1 MVHFVGAGPG
11 ACDLI
16 TVRGM
21 NRIKEADV
29 IIYAGSLVNPE
40 LLSYAKADCEI
51 YNSAHMTLDAVVAV
65 MREAEAAG
73 KGTVRLHTG
82 DPSVYGAIREQM
94 DLLDEYGIA
103 YDVCPGV
110 SAVFGAAASLACEYT
125 LPDVTQTL
133 ILTRAEGKTPVPEKE
148 NLRSLAAHRASLV
161 LYLSSGLARK
171 VRQELLLGGYAE
183 DTPVAVVYKAT
194 WPEEKIIRTTLAKLP
209 EDMEAAGIT
218 KTALII
224 VSPALGSIYEKSK
237 LYDAAFATEY
247 RGATEI
253 ILPVGIRRVLLVTC
267 SVRGYATMQKLA
279 KKLEAI
285 PGAEIITKVKCE
297 ALPDV
302 SMRETVKACVDEYF
316 GEVDAIVFVTASGIA
331 VRSVAEHLAHKSEDP
346 AIVCMDECGKHVIS
360 LVSGHAGGAN
370 ALTQMLA
377 DVMWATPVIT
387 TATDVEGRFSV
398 DDYARK
404 HNLVVTDWEKA
415 KAISAEVLAAGA
427 EPVWMDA
434 RKSAGEADR
443 VDARESASEADRVDI
458 RESAGEADR
467 VDERESV
474 GEADRVDE
482 RESAGEADRVDERGS
497 AGEADRVDE
506 RESAGEIGSGS
517 PLETG
522 CEVGVGKGLG
532 YRIGE
537 RIQCTMNIGAY
548 QVIVTPEKTI
558 TDAKT
563 LQLVPRCIVAGVG
576 CKKGTPVDKIEH
588 AVQDAFAK
596 AGLRM
601 EALCAVASID
611 LKKEE
616 AGLQEFCKTRNV
628 PFETYTAEE
637 LQAVPGTFSAS
648 EFVSGVTGVDNVCER
663 SAVKYASEHGVSQDH
678 RLLRER
684 AHEDELLLGK
694 QAKHGELLLRKQA
707 NHGELLLR
715 KQAHEGVTVALSYV
729 CSE

>member
-51 YNSAHMTLDAVVAV
+51 YNSAHMTLEDVVSV

-94 DLLDEYGIA
+94 DLLDECGIA

-171 VRQELLLGGYAE
+171 VRQDLLLGGYAE

-209 EDMEAAGIT
+209 KDMEAAGIS

-224 VSPALGSIYEKSK
+224 VSPALGNDYEKSR

-253 ILPVGIRRVLLVTC
+253 AFPAGIRRVLLITC
-267 SVRGYATMQKLA
+267 SVRGYATMQKIA
-279 KKLEAI
+279 KKLENI
-285 PGAEIITKVKCE
+285 SGAEIITKVKCE
-297 ALPDV
+297 ALPEA
-302 SMRETVKACVDEYF
+302 SMKETVKACVDAYF
-316 GEVDAIVFVTASGIA
+316 EQVDAIVFVTASGIA
-331 VRSVAEHLAHKSEDP
+331 VRSVAEHLTHKSKDP

-370 ALTQMLA
+370 AFTQMLA

-404 HNLVVTDWEKA
+404 HNLVVTDWAKA
-415 KAISAEVLAAGA
+415 KAISAEVLATGA
-427 EPVWMDA
+427 KPVWVDEA
-434 RKSAGEADR
+434 AGSQEEEKNACENEIDVQKLQIGSHQVVITPQDVS
-443 VDARESASEADRVDI
+443 VDA
-458 RESAGEADR
+458 
-467 VDERESV
+467 
-474 GEADRVDE
+474 
-482 RESAGEADRVDERGS
+482 
-497 AGEADRVDE
+497 
-506 RESAGEIGSGS
+506 
-517 PLETG
+517 
-522 CEVGVGKGLG
+522 
-532 YRIGE
+532 
-537 RIQCTMNIGAY
+537 Q
-548 QVIVTPEKTI
+548 
-558 TDAKT
+558 T
-563 LQLVPRCIVAGVG
+563 LQLIPRCIVAGVG
-576 CKKGTPVDKIEH
+576 CKKGTSVDKIEH

-601 EALCAVASID
+601 EALCVVASID
-611 LKKEE
+611 LKKNEV
-616 AGLQEFCKTRNV
+616 GLLEFCETRKV
-628 PFETYTAEE
+628 PFKTYAAEE
-637 LQAVPGTFSAS
+637 LRAVPGIYSAS

-663 SAVKYASEHGVSQDH
+663 SAVKYASEHATNQG
-678 RLLRER
+678 EP
-684 AHEDELLLGK
+684 LLGR

-707 NHGELLLR
+707 HG
-715 KQAHEGVTVALSYV
+715 GVTVALVYV

>member
-51 YNSAHMTLDAVVAV
+51 YNSAHMTLEEVVSV

-94 DLLDEYGIA
+94 DLLDEYGIT

-224 VSPALGSIYEKSK
+224 VSPALGSVYEKSR

-253 ILPVGIRRVLLVTC
+253 AFPAGIRRVLLITC
-267 SVRGYATMQKLA
+267 SVRGYVTMQKLA
-279 KKLEAI
+279 KKLENI
-285 PGAEIITKVKCE
+285 SGAEIITKVKCE
-297 ALPDV
+297 ALPEV
-302 SMRETVKACVDEYF
+302 SMKETVKACVDEYF
-316 GEVDAIVFVTASGIA
+316 EQVDAIVFVTASGIA

-377 DVMWATPVIT
+377 DVMWATSVIT
-387 TATDVEGRFSV
+387 TATDVEGRFSI
-398 DDYARK
+398 DDYARE
-404 HNLVVTDWEKA
+404 HNLVVTDWAKA
-415 KAISAEVLAAGA
+415 KAISAEVLATGA
-427 EPVWMDA
+427 EPVWIEEPA
-434 RKSAGEADR
+434 VTQGEEKRACEICKEQKSTGIDGCKNR
-443 VDARESASEADRVDI
+443 VDVKRLQ
-458 RESAGEADR
+458 
-467 VDERESV
+467 
-474 GEADRVDE
+474 
-482 RESAGEADRVDERGS
+482 
-497 AGEADRVDE
+497 
-506 RESAGEIGSGS
+506 IGSH
-517 PLETG
+517 
-522 CEVGVGKGLG
+522 
-532 YRIGE
+532 
-537 RIQCTMNIGAY
+537 
-548 QVIVTPEKTI
+548 QVIITPKDVPV
-558 TDAKT
+558 DAQT
-563 LQLVPRCIVAGVG
+563 LQLIPRCIVAGVG

-616 AGLQEFCKTRNV
+616 AGLLEFCETRNV
-628 PFETYTAEE
+628 PFETYAAEE
-637 LQAVPGTFSAS
+637 LQAVPGTYSAS

-663 SAVKYASEHGVSQDH
+663 SAVKYASEHGMNQDQ
-678 RLLRER
+678 RLLCMQV
-684 AHEDELLLGK
+684 DGGELLLRKQAQDGELLLRN

-707 NHGELLLR
+707 YG
-715 KQAHEGVTVALSYV
+715 GVTVALSYV

>member
-51 YNSAHMTLDAVVAV
+51 YNSAHMTLEDVVSV

-94 DLLDEYGIA
+94 DLLDECGIA

-171 VRQELLLGGYAE
+171 VRQDLLLGGYAE

-209 EDMEAAGIT
+209 EDMEAAGIS

-224 VSPALGSIYEKSK
+224 VSPALGNDYEKSR

-253 ILPVGIRRVLLVTC
+253 AFPTGIRRVLLITC

-279 KKLEAI
+279 KKLENI
-285 PGAEIITKVKCE
+285 SGAEIITKVKCE
-297 ALPDV
+297 ALPEA
-302 SMRETVKACVDEYF
+302 SMKETVKACVDAYF
-316 GEVDAIVFVTASGIA
+316 EQVDAIVFVTASGIA
-331 VRSVAEHLAHKSEDP
+331 VRSVAEHLTHKSKDP
-346 AIVCMDECGKHVIS
+346 AIVCMDECGKHAIS

-370 ALTQMLA
+370 AFTQMLA

-404 HNLVVTDWEKA
+404 HNLVVTDWAKA
-415 KAISAEVLAAGA
+415 KAISAEVLATGA
-427 EPVWMDA
+427 KPVWVDEA
-434 RKSAGEADR
+434 AGSQEEEKNACEICKVQKSTGIDGCENR
-443 VDARESASEADRVDI
+443 VDGCESRVDGCENEI
-458 RESAGEADR
+458 D
-467 VDERESV
+467 VQKLQ
-474 GEADRVDE
+474 
-482 RESAGEADRVDERGS
+482 
-497 AGEADRVDE
+497 
-506 RESAGEIGSGS
+506 IGSH
-517 PLETG
+517 
-522 CEVGVGKGLG
+522 
-532 YRIGE
+532 
-537 RIQCTMNIGAY
+537 
-548 QVIVTPEKTI
+548 QVVITPQDVSV
-558 TDAKT
+558 DAQT
-563 LQLVPRCIVAGVG
+563 LQLIPRCIVAGVG
-576 CKKGTPVDKIEH
+576 CKKGTSVDKIEH

-611 LKKEE
+611 LKKNEV
-616 AGLQEFCKTRNV
+616 GLLEFCETRKV
-628 PFETYTAEE
+628 PFKTYAAEE
-637 LQAVPGTFSAS
+637 LRAVPGIYSAS

-663 SAVKYASEHGVSQDH
+663 SAVKCASEHATNQG
-678 RLLRER
+678 EP
-684 AHEDELLLGK
+684 LLGR

-707 NHGELLLR
+707 YG
-715 KQAHEGVTVALSYV
+715 GVTVALAYV

>member
-29 IIYAGSLVNPE
+29 IIYAGSLVNPA

-51 YNSAHMTLDAVVAV
+51 YNSAHMTLEDVVSV

-73 KGTVRLHTG
+73 KTTVRLHTG

-148 NLRSLAAHRASLV
+148 NLLSLAAHRASLV

-171 VRQELLLGGYAE
+171 VRQELLIGGYAE

-253 ILPVGIRRVLLVTC
+253 ALPAGIRRVLLITC

-279 KKLEAI
+279 KKLENI
-285 PGAEIITKVKCE
+285 SGAEIIAKVKCE
-297 ALPDV
+297 ALPEV
-302 SMRETVKACVDEYF
+302 SMKETVKACVDEYF
-316 GEVDAIVFVTASGIA
+316 EQVDAIVFVTASGIA
-331 VRSVAEHLAHKSEDP
+331 VRSVAEHLTHKSKDP
-346 AIVCMDECGKHVIS
+346 AIVCMDECSKHVIS

-387 TATDVEGRFSV
+387 TATDVEGQFSI
-398 DDYARK
+398 DDYARE
-404 HNLVVTDWEKA
+404 HNLVVTDWAKA
-415 KAISAEVLAAGA
+415 KAISAEVLATGA
-427 EPVWMDA
+427 KPVWVDEA
-434 RKSAGEADR
+434 EVSQEEEKNACEICKEQKSTGIDVGKIENDGCENEIGVQKLQIGSHQVVITPQDVS
-443 VDARESASEADRVDI
+443 VDA
-458 RESAGEADR
+458 
-467 VDERESV
+467 
-474 GEADRVDE
+474 
-482 RESAGEADRVDERGS
+482 
-497 AGEADRVDE
+497 
-506 RESAGEIGSGS
+506 
-517 PLETG
+517 
-522 CEVGVGKGLG
+522 
-532 YRIGE
+532 
-537 RIQCTMNIGAY
+537 Q
-548 QVIVTPEKTI
+548 
-558 TDAKT
+558 T
-563 LQLVPRCIVAGVG
+563 LQLIPRCIVAGVG
-576 CKKGTPVDKIEH
+576 CKKGIPVDKIEH

-601 EALCAVASID
+601 EALCAVVSID

-616 AGLQEFCKTRNV
+616 AGLLEFCETRNV
-628 PFETYTAEE
+628 PFETYAAEE
-637 LQAVPGTFSAS
+637 LQAVPGTYSAS

-663 SAVKYASEHGVSQDH
+663 SAVKYASEHGMNQG
-678 RLLRER
+678 EQ
-684 AHEDELLLGK
+684 LLGR

-707 NHGELLLR
+707 YG
-715 KQAHEGVTVALSYV
+715 GVTVALAYV

>member
-29 IIYAGSLVNPE
+29 IIYAGSLVNPG

-51 YNSAHMTLDAVVAV
+51 YNSAHMTLEDVVSV

-94 DLLDEYGIA
+94 DLLDECGIA

-171 VRQELLLGGYAE
+171 VRQDLLFGGYAE

-224 VSPALGSIYEKSK
+224 VSPALGSVYEKSR

-253 ILPVGIRRVLLVTC
+253 AFPAGIRRVLLITC

-279 KKLEAI
+279 KKLENI
-285 PGAEIITKVKCE
+285 SGAEIITKVKCE
-297 ALPDV
+297 ALPEV
-302 SMRETVKACVDEYF
+302 SMKETVKACVDAYF
-316 GEVDAIVFVTASGIA
+316 GQVDAIVFVTASGIA
-331 VRSVAEHLAHKSEDP
+331 VRSVAEHLTHKSKDP
-346 AIVCMDECGKHVIS
+346 AIVCMDELGKHVIS

-387 TATDVEGRFSV
+387 TATDVEGRFSI
-398 DDYARK
+398 DDYARE
-404 HNLVVTDWEKA
+404 HNLVVTDWAKA
-415 KAISAEVLAAGA
+415 KAISAEVLTTGA
-427 EPVWMDA
+427 EPVWMDEA
-434 RKSAGEADR
+434 EVLQEEEKYACEIRKEQKSTGIDGCENEIN
-443 VDARESASEADRVDI
+443 VQELQ
-458 RESAGEADR
+458 
-467 VDERESV
+467 
-474 GEADRVDE
+474 
-482 RESAGEADRVDERGS
+482 
-497 AGEADRVDE
+497 
-506 RESAGEIGSGS
+506 IGSH
-517 PLETG
+517 
-522 CEVGVGKGLG
+522 
-532 YRIGE
+532 
-537 RIQCTMNIGAY
+537 
-548 QVIVTPEKTI
+548 QVIITPQ
-558 TDAKT
+558 DGSVDVQT
-563 LQLVPRCIVAGVG
+563 LQLIPRCIVAGVG

-601 EALCAVASID
+601 EALCAVVSID

-616 AGLQEFCKTRNV
+616 AGLLEFCETRNV
-628 PFETYTAEE
+628 PFETYAAEE
-637 LQAVPGTFSAS
+637 LQAVPGTYSAS

-663 SAVKYASEHGVSQDH
+663 SAVKYASEHGMNQG
-678 RLLRER
+678 EQ
-684 AHEDELLLGK
+684 LLGR

-707 NHGELLLR
+707 YG
-715 KQAHEGVTVALSYV
+715 GVTVALAYV

>member
-51 YNSAHMTLDAVVAV
+51 YNSAHMTLEDVVSV

-94 DLLDEYGIA
+94 DLLDECGIA

-171 VRQELLLGGYAE
+171 VRQDLLLGGYAE

-194 WPEEKIIRTTLAKLP
+194 WPEEKIIRTTLDKLP
-209 EDMEAAGIT
+209 EDMEAAGIS

-224 VSPALGSIYEKSK
+224 VSPALGSVYEKSR
-237 LYDAAFATEY
+237 LYDAAFTTEY

-253 ILPVGIRRVLLVTC
+253 AFPAGIRRVLLVTC
-267 SVRGYATMQKLA
+267 SGRGYVTMQKLA
-279 KKLEAI
+279 KKLENI
-285 PGAEIITKVKCE
+285 SGAEIITKVKCE
-297 ALPDV
+297 ALPEV
-302 SMRETVKACVDEYF
+302 SMKETVKACVDAYF
-316 GEVDAIVFVTASGIA
+316 EQVDAIVFVTASGIA
-331 VRSVAEHLAHKSEDP
+331 VRSVAEHLTHKSKDP

-370 ALTQMLA
+370 AFTQMLA

-404 HNLVVTDWEKA
+404 HNLVVTDWAKA
-415 KAISAEVLAAGA
+415 KAISAEVLATGA
-427 EPVWMDA
+427 KPVWVDEA
-434 RKSAGEADR
+434 AGSQEEEKNACEICKVQKSTGIDGCENRVDGCENRIDGCKNR
-443 VDARESASEADRVDI
+443 VDACENGIDVLKLQ
-458 RESAGEADR
+458 
-467 VDERESV
+467 
-474 GEADRVDE
+474 
-482 RESAGEADRVDERGS
+482 
-497 AGEADRVDE
+497 
-506 RESAGEIGSGS
+506 IGSH
-517 PLETG
+517 
-522 CEVGVGKGLG
+522 
-532 YRIGE
+532 
-537 RIQCTMNIGAY
+537 
-548 QVIVTPEKTI
+548 QVVI
-558 TDAKT
+558 TSQDVSVDAQT
-563 LQLVPRCIVAGVG
+563 LQLIPRCIVAGVG
-576 CKKGTPVDKIEH
+576 CKKGTSVDKIEH

-611 LKKEE
+611 LKKNEV
-616 AGLQEFCKTRNV
+616 GLLEFCETRKV
-628 PFETYTAEE
+628 PFKTYAAEE
-637 LQAVPGTFSAS
+637 LRAVPGIYSAS

-663 SAVKYASEHGVSQDH
+663 SAVKYASEHATNQG
-678 RLLRER
+678 EP
-684 AHEDELLLGK
+684 LLGR

-707 NHGELLLR
+707 YG
-715 KQAHEGVTVALSYV
+715 GVTVALVYV

>member
-40 LLSYAKADCEI
+40 LLSYAKADCKI
-51 YNSAHMTLDAVVAV
+51 YNSAHMTLDAVVDV

-171 VRQELLLGGYAE
+171 VRQELLIGGYAE

-253 ILPVGIRRVLLVTC
+253 ALPAGIRRVLLITC

-279 KKLEAI
+279 KKLENI
-285 PGAEIITKVKCE
+285 SGAEIIAKVKCE
-297 ALPDV
+297 ALPEV
-302 SMRETVKACVDEYF
+302 SMKETVKACVDEYF
-316 GEVDAIVFVTASGIA
+316 EQVDAIVFVTASGIA
-331 VRSVAEHLAHKSEDP
+331 VRSVAEHLTHKSKDP
-346 AIVCMDECGKHVIS
+346 AIVCMDECSKHVIS

-387 TATDVEGRFSV
+387 TATDVEGQFSI
-398 DDYARK
+398 DDYARE
-404 HNLVVTDWEKA
+404 HNLVVTDWAKA

-427 EPVWMDA
+427 EPVRVNEA
-434 RKSAGEADR
+434 EVLQEEEKYACGICKEQKSTGIDMGKIENDGCENGIDVQR
-443 VDARESASEADRVDI
+443 LQIGSYQVVITPQDVSVDA
-458 RESAGEADR
+458 
-467 VDERESV
+467 
-474 GEADRVDE
+474 
-482 RESAGEADRVDERGS
+482 
-497 AGEADRVDE
+497 
-506 RESAGEIGSGS
+506 
-517 PLETG
+517 
-522 CEVGVGKGLG
+522 
-532 YRIGE
+532 
-537 RIQCTMNIGAY
+537 Q
-548 QVIVTPEKTI
+548 
-558 TDAKT
+558 T
-563 LQLVPRCIVAGVG
+563 LQLIPRCIVAGVG
-576 CKKGTPVDKIEH
+576 CKKGMPVDKIEH
-588 AVQDAFAK
+588 AAQEAFAK
-596 AGLRM
+596 AGLRI

-616 AGLQEFCKTRNV
+616 VGLQEFCEIRNV
-628 PFETYTAEE
+628 PFETYAAEE
-637 LQAVPGTFSAS
+637 LQAVPGIYSAS

-663 SAVKYASEHGVSQDH
+663 SAVKYASEHGAND
-678 RLLRER
+678 
-684 AHEDELLLGK
+684 
-694 QAKHGELLLRKQA
+694 GELLLRKQA
-707 NHGELLLR
+707 
-715 KQAHEGVTVALSYV
+715 QDGVTVALAYV

>member
-29 IIYAGSLVNPE
+29 IIYAGSLVNPA

-51 YNSAHMTLDAVVAV
+51 YNSAHMTLEDVVSV

-73 KGTVRLHTG
+73 KTTVRLHTG

-94 DLLDEYGIA
+94 DLLDEYGIK

-171 VRQELLLGGYAE
+171 VRQELLIGGYAE

-253 ILPVGIRRVLLVTC
+253 ALPAGIRRVLLITC

-279 KKLEAI
+279 KKLENI
-285 PGAEIITKVKCE
+285 SGAEIIAKVKCE
-297 ALPDV
+297 ALPEV
-302 SMRETVKACVDEYF
+302 SMKETVKACVDEYF
-316 GEVDAIVFVTASGIA
+316 EQVDAIVFVTASGIA
-331 VRSVAEHLAHKSEDP
+331 VRSVAEHLTHKSKDP
-346 AIVCMDECGKHVIS
+346 AIVCMDECSKHVIS

-387 TATDVEGRFSV
+387 TATDVEGQFSI
-398 DDYARK
+398 DDYARE
-404 HNLVVTDWEKA
+404 HNLVVTDWAKA
-415 KAISAEVLAAGA
+415 KAISAEVLATGA
-427 EPVWMDA
+427 KPVWVDEA
-434 RKSAGEADR
+434 EVSQEEEKNACEICKEQKSTGIDVGKIENDGCENEIGVQKLQIGSHQVVITPQDVS
-443 VDARESASEADRVDI
+443 VDA
-458 RESAGEADR
+458 
-467 VDERESV
+467 
-474 GEADRVDE
+474 
-482 RESAGEADRVDERGS
+482 
-497 AGEADRVDE
+497 
-506 RESAGEIGSGS
+506 
-517 PLETG
+517 
-522 CEVGVGKGLG
+522 
-532 YRIGE
+532 
-537 RIQCTMNIGAY
+537 Q
-548 QVIVTPEKTI
+548 
-558 TDAKT
+558 T
-563 LQLVPRCIVAGVG
+563 LQLIPRCIVAGVG
-576 CKKGTPVDKIEH
+576 CKKGIPVDKIEH

-601 EALCAVASID
+601 EALCAVVSID

-616 AGLQEFCKTRNV
+616 AGLLEFCETRNV
-628 PFETYTAEE
+628 PFETYAAEE
-637 LQAVPGTFSAS
+637 LQAVPGTYSAS

-663 SAVKYASEHGVSQDH
+663 SAVKYASEHGAND
-678 RLLRER
+678 
-684 AHEDELLLGK
+684 
-694 QAKHGELLLRKQA
+694 GELLLRKQA
-707 NHGELLLR
+707 
-715 KQAHEGVTVALSYV
+715 QDGVTVALAYV

>member
-40 LLSYAKADCEI
+40 LLSYAKVDCEI
-51 YNSAHMTLDAVVAV
+51 YNSAHMTLDEVVAV

-94 DLLDEYGIA
+94 DLLDGYGIA

-133 ILTRAEGKTPVPEKE
+133 ILTRAEGKTLVPEKE

-209 EDMEAAGIT
+209 EDMESAGIT

-224 VSPALGSIYEKSK
+224 VSPALGSVYEKSR

-253 ILPVGIRRVLLVTC
+253 VFPEGIRRVLLITC
-267 SVRGYATMQKLA
+267 SMRGYVTMQKLA
-279 KKLEAI
+279 KKLENI
-285 PGAEIITKVKCE
+285 SGAEIITKVKCG
-297 ALPDV
+297 ALPEV
-302 SMRETVKACVDEYF
+302 SMRETVKACVDTYF
-316 GEVDAIVFVTASGIA
+316 GQVDAIVFVTASGIA

-387 TATDVEGRFSV
+387 TATDVEGRFSI
-398 DDYARK
+398 DDYARE
-404 HNLVVTDWEKA
+404 HNLVVTDWAKA

-427 EPVWMDA
+427 EPVWIEEPVVAQGEEKGACEIRKELKSTGIDGCENEVDGCENRMDVQ
-434 RKSAGEADR
+434 RLQIGSHQVIITPKDVP
-443 VDARESASEADRVDI
+443 VDA
-458 RESAGEADR
+458 
-467 VDERESV
+467 
-474 GEADRVDE
+474 
-482 RESAGEADRVDERGS
+482 
-497 AGEADRVDE
+497 
-506 RESAGEIGSGS
+506 
-517 PLETG
+517 
-522 CEVGVGKGLG
+522 
-532 YRIGE
+532 
-537 RIQCTMNIGAY
+537 Q
-548 QVIVTPEKTI
+548 
-558 TDAKT
+558 T
-563 LQLVPRCIVAGVG
+563 LQLIPRCIVAGVG
-576 CKKGTPVDKIEH
+576 CKKGTSADKIEH
-588 AVQDAFAK
+588 AVQEAFAK

-616 AGLQEFCKTRNV
+616 AGLLEFCETRNV
-628 PFETYTAEE
+628 PFETYAAEE
-637 LQAVPGTFSAS
+637 LQAVPGTYSAS

-663 SAVKYASEHGVSQDH
+663 SAVKYASEHGMNQDQ
-678 RLLRER
+678 RLLGR
-684 AHEDELLLGK
+684 
-694 QAKHGELLLRKQA
+694 QTKHGELLIRKQA
-707 NHGELLLR
+707 YG
-715 KQAHEGVTVALSYV
+715 GVTVALSYV

>member
-40 LLSYAKADCEI
+40 LLSYAKVDCEI
-51 YNSAHMTLDAVVAV
+51 YNSAHMTLDEVVAV

-94 DLLDEYGIA
+94 DLLDGYGIA

-224 VSPALGSIYEKSK
+224 VSPALGSVYEKSR

-253 ILPVGIRRVLLVTC
+253 AFPAGIRRVLLITC

-279 KKLEAI
+279 KKLENI
-285 PGAEIITKVKCE
+285 SGAEIITKVKCG
-297 ALPDV
+297 ALPEV
-302 SMRETVKACVDEYF
+302 SMRETVKACVDTYF
-316 GEVDAIVFVTASGIA
+316 GQVDAIVFVTASGIA

-360 LVSGHAGGAN
+360 LVSGHVGGAN

-387 TATDVEGRFSV
+387 TATDVEGRFSI

-404 HNLVVTDWEKA
+404 HNLVVTDWAKA

-427 EPVWMDA
+427 EPVWIEEPVVA
-434 RKSAGEADR
+434 QGEEKGAC
-443 VDARESASEADRVDI
+443 
-458 RESAGEADR
+458 
-467 VDERESV
+467 
-474 GEADRVDE
+474 
-482 RESAGEADRVDERGS
+482 
-497 AGEADRVDE
+497 
-506 RESAGEIGSGS
+506 EIGSH
-517 PLETG
+517 
-522 CEVGVGKGLG
+522 
-532 YRIGE
+532 
-537 RIQCTMNIGAY
+537 
-548 QVIVTPEKTI
+548 QVIITPKDVPV
-558 TDAKT
+558 DAQT
-563 LQLVPRCIVAGVG
+563 LQLIPRCIVAGVG
-576 CKKGTPVDKIEH
+576 CKKGTSADKIEH
-588 AVQDAFAK
+588 AVQEAFAK

-616 AGLQEFCKTRNV
+616 AGLLEFCETRNV
-628 PFETYTAEE
+628 PFETYAAEE
-637 LQAVPGTFSAS
+637 LQAVPGTYSAS

-663 SAVKYASEHGVSQDH
+663 SAVKYASEYGV
-678 RLLRER
+678 
-684 AHEDELLLGK
+684 
-694 QAKHGELLLRKQA
+694 KHGELLLRKQA
-707 NHGELLLR
+707 
-715 KQAHEGVTVALSYV
+715 QDGVTVALAYV
-729 CSE
+729 GVVSEK

>member
-40 LLSYAKADCEI
+40 LLSYAKADCKI
-51 YNSAHMTLDAVVAV
+51 YNSAHMTLDAVVDV

-171 VRQELLLGGYAE
+171 V
-183 DTPVAVVYKAT
+183 VYKAT

-253 ILPVGIRRVLLVTC
+253 ALPAGIRRVLLITC

-279 KKLEAI
+279 KKLENI
-285 PGAEIITKVKCE
+285 SGAEIITKVKCE
-297 ALPDV
+297 ALPEV
-302 SMRETVKACVDEYF
+302 SMKETVKACVDEYF
-316 GEVDAIVFVTASGIA
+316 EQVDAIVFVTASGIA
-331 VRSVAEHLAHKSEDP
+331 VRSVAEHLTHKSKDP
-346 AIVCMDECGKHVIS
+346 AIVCMDECSKHVIS

-387 TATDVEGRFSV
+387 TATDVEGQFSI
-398 DDYARK
+398 DDYARE
-404 HNLVVTDWEKA
+404 HNLVVTDWAKA
-415 KAISAEVLAAGA
+415 KAISAEVLATGA
-427 EPVWMDA
+427 KPVW
-434 RKSAGEADR
+434 
-443 VDARESASEADRVDI
+443 
-458 RESAGEADR
+458 
-467 VDERESV
+467 VDEAEVSQEEEKNACGNRIDV
-474 GEADRVDE
+474 R
-482 RESAGEADRVDERGS
+482 RLK
-497 AGEADRVDE
+497 
-506 RESAGEIGSGS
+506 IGS
-517 PLETG
+517 
-522 CEVGVGKGLG
+522 
-532 YRIGE
+532 
-537 RIQCTMNIGAY
+537 Y
-548 QVIVTPEKTI
+548 QVIVTPRDILPDEKM
-558 TDAKT
+558 
-563 LQLVPRCIVAGVG
+563 LQLVPLCIVAGIG
-576 CKKGTPVDKIEH
+576 CKKGTSSDKIEH

-616 AGLQEFCKTRNV
+616 AGLLEFCETRKV
-628 PFETYTAEE
+628 PFEAYTAEE
-637 LQAVPGTFSAS
+637 LQAVSGTFSAS
-648 EFVSGVTGVDNVCER
+648 EFVTGVTGVDNVCER
-663 SAVKYASEHGVSQDH
+663 SAVKYASEHGAND
-678 RLLRER
+678 
-684 AHEDELLLGK
+684 
-694 QAKHGELLLRKQA
+694 GELLLRKQA
-707 NHGELLLR
+707 
-715 KQAHEGVTVALSYV
+715 QDGVTVALAYV
-729 CSE
+729 GVASGK

>member
-21 NRIKEADV
+21 NRIREADV

-40 LLSYAKADCEI
+40 LLSYAKADCKI
-51 YNSAHMTLDAVVAV
+51 YNSAHMTLEDVVSV

-94 DLLDEYGIA
+94 DLLDECGIA

-171 VRQELLLGGYAE
+171 VRQDLLFGGYAE

-224 VSPALGSIYEKSK
+224 VSPALGSVYEKSR

-253 ILPVGIRRVLLVTC
+253 AFPAGIRRVLLITC

-279 KKLEAI
+279 KKLENI
-285 PGAEIITKVKCE
+285 SGAEIITKVKCE
-297 ALPDV
+297 ALPEV
-302 SMRETVKACVDEYF
+302 SMKGTVKACVDAYF
-316 GEVDAIVFVTASGIA
+316 EQVDAIVFVTASGIA

-387 TATDVEGRFSV
+387 TATDVEGRFSI
-398 DDYARK
+398 DEYARE
-404 HNLVVTDWEKA
+404 HNLVVTDWAKA

-427 EPVWMDA
+427 EPVWVDEA
-434 RKSAGEADR
+434 AGSQEEEKNECEIGKEQKSTGIDVGKIENDGCKNEVDGCGNRVGGCENRIDGCGNR
-443 VDARESASEADRVDI
+443 VDGCGNRINVKRLQ
-458 RESAGEADR
+458 
-467 VDERESV
+467 
-474 GEADRVDE
+474 
-482 RESAGEADRVDERGS
+482 
-497 AGEADRVDE
+497 
-506 RESAGEIGSGS
+506 IGSH
-517 PLETG
+517 
-522 CEVGVGKGLG
+522 
-532 YRIGE
+532 
-537 RIQCTMNIGAY
+537 
-548 QVIVTPEKTI
+548 QVIITPQ
-558 TDAKT
+558 DGSVDVQT
-563 LQLVPRCIVAGVG
+563 LQLIPRCIVAGVG

-596 AGLRM
+596 AGLQM
-601 EALCAVASID
+601 EALCAVVSID

-616 AGLQEFCKTRNV
+616 AGLLEFCETRNV
-628 PFETYTAEE
+628 PFETYAAEE
-637 LQAVPGTFSAS
+637 LQAVPGTYSAS

-663 SAVKYASEHGVSQDH
+663 SAVKYASEHGMKQDQPLPG
-678 RLLRER
+678 R
-684 AHEDELLLGK
+684 
-694 QAKHGELLLRKQA
+694 QAKHGELLIRKQAQDGELLLRKQA
-707 NHGELLLR
+707 YG
-715 KQAHEGVTVALSYV
+715 GVTVALAYV

>member
-21 NRIKEADV
+21 NRIREADV

-40 LLSYAKADCEI
+40 LLSYAKVDCEI
-51 YNSAHMTLDAVVAV
+51 YNSAHMTLDEVVAV

-94 DLLDEYGIA
+94 DLLDGYGIA

-224 VSPALGSIYEKSK
+224 VSPALGSVYEKSR

-253 ILPVGIRRVLLVTC
+253 AFPAGIRRVLLITC

-279 KKLEAI
+279 KKLENI
-285 PGAEIITKVKCE
+285 SGAEIIAKVKCE
-297 ALPDV
+297 ALPEV
-302 SMRETVKACVDEYF
+302 SMKETVKACVDEYF
-316 GEVDAIVFVTASGIA
+316 EQVDAIVFVTASGIA
-331 VRSVAEHLAHKSEDP
+331 VRSVAEHLTHKSKDP

-387 TATDVEGRFSV
+387 TATDVEGRFSI
-398 DDYARK
+398 DEYARE
-404 HNLVVTDWEKA
+404 HNLVVTDWAKA

-427 EPVWMDA
+427 EPVWIEEPVVA
-434 RKSAGEADR
+434 QGEEKGACEIRKELKSTGIDGCKNR
-443 VDARESASEADRVDI
+443 VDGCENGIDGSENRVDVK
-458 RESAGEADR
+458 RLQ
-467 VDERESV
+467 
-474 GEADRVDE
+474 
-482 RESAGEADRVDERGS
+482 
-497 AGEADRVDE
+497 
-506 RESAGEIGSGS
+506 IGSH
-517 PLETG
+517 
-522 CEVGVGKGLG
+522 
-532 YRIGE
+532 
-537 RIQCTMNIGAY
+537 
-548 QVIVTPEKTI
+548 QVIITPKDVPV
-558 TDAKT
+558 DAQT
-563 LQLVPRCIVAGVG
+563 LQLIPRCIVAGVG

-588 AVQDAFAK
+588 AVQEAFAK
-596 AGLRM
+596 AGMRM

-616 AGLQEFCKTRNV
+616 AGLLEFCETRNV
-628 PFETYTAEE
+628 PFETYAAEE
-637 LQAVPGTFSAS
+637 LQAVPGTYSAS

-663 SAVKYASEHGVSQDH
+663 SAVKYASEHGAND
-678 RLLRER
+678 
-684 AHEDELLLGK
+684 
-694 QAKHGELLLRKQA
+694 GELLLCKQA
-707 NHGELLLR
+707 
-715 KQAHEGVTVALSYV
+715 QDGVTVALSYG
-729 CSE
+729 CS

>member
-51 YNSAHMTLDAVVAV
+51 YNSAHMTLEDVVSV

-94 DLLDEYGIA
+94 DLLDECGIT

-224 VSPALGSIYEKSK
+224 VSPALGSIYEKSR

-253 ILPVGIRRVLLVTC
+253 VFPAGIRRVLLVTC

-279 KKLEAI
+279 KKLEKI
-285 PGAEIITKVKCE
+285 SGAEIITKVKCE
-297 ALPDV
+297 ALPEV
-302 SMRETVKACVDEYF
+302 SMRETVKACVDTYF
-316 GEVDAIVFVTASGIA
+316 GQVDAIVFVTASGIA

-377 DVMWATPVIT
+377 DVIWATPVIT
-387 TATDVEGRFSV
+387 TATDVEGSFSI
-398 DDYARK
+398 DDYARE
-404 HNLVVTDWEKA
+404 HNLVVTDWTKA
-415 KAISAEVLAAGA
+415 KAISAEVLATGA
-427 EPVWMDA
+427 EPVWIEEPA
-434 RKSAGEADR
+434 VTQGEEKRACEIRKEQNSTGIDVGKIENDGCKNEVDGCGNR
-443 VDARESASEADRVDI
+443 INVKRLQIGSHQVIITPKDVPVDA
-458 RESAGEADR
+458 
-467 VDERESV
+467 
-474 GEADRVDE
+474 
-482 RESAGEADRVDERGS
+482 
-497 AGEADRVDE
+497 
-506 RESAGEIGSGS
+506 
-517 PLETG
+517 
-522 CEVGVGKGLG
+522 
-532 YRIGE
+532 
-537 RIQCTMNIGAY
+537 Q
-548 QVIVTPEKTI
+548 
-558 TDAKT
+558 T
-563 LQLVPRCIVAGVG
+563 LQLIPRCIVAGVG
-576 CKKGTPVDKIEH
+576 CKKGTPADKIEH

-601 EALCAVASID
+601 EALCAVSSID

-616 AGLQEFCKTRNV
+616 AGLLEFCETRNV
-628 PFETYTAEE
+628 PFETYAAEE
-637 LQAVPGTFSAS
+637 LQAVPGTYSAS

-663 SAVKYASEHGVSQDH
+663 SAVKYASEHGMNQG
-678 RLLRER
+678 EQ
-684 AHEDELLLGK
+684 LLGR
-694 QAKHGELLLRKQA
+694 QAKHGELLIRKQA
-707 NHGELLLR
+707 QDGEMLLR
-715 KQAHEGVTVALSYV
+715 KQAYGGVTVALAYV

>member
-29 IIYAGSLVNPE
+29 IIYAGSLVNPA

-51 YNSAHMTLDAVVAV
+51 YNSAHMTLEDVVSV
-65 MREAEAAG
+65 MREAEVAG
-73 KGTVRLHTG
+73 KTTVRLHTG

-94 DLLDEYGIA
+94 DLLDEYGIK

-171 VRQELLLGGYAE
+171 VRQELLIGGYAE

-253 ILPVGIRRVLLVTC
+253 ALPAGIRRVLLITC

-279 KKLEAI
+279 KKLENI
-285 PGAEIITKVKCE
+285 SGAEIIAKVKCE
-297 ALPDV
+297 ALPEV
-302 SMRETVKACVDEYF
+302 SMRETVKACVDVYF
-316 GEVDAIVFVTASGIA
+316 EQVDAIVFVTASGIA
-331 VRSVAEHLAHKSEDP
+331 VRSVAEHLTHKSKDP
-346 AIVCMDECGKHVIS
+346 AIVCMDECSKHVIS

-387 TATDVEGRFSV
+387 TATDVEGQFSI
-398 DDYARK
+398 DDYARE
-404 HNLVVTDWEKA
+404 HNLVVTDWAKA
-415 KAISAEVLAAGA
+415 KAISAEVLATGA
-427 EPVWMDA
+427 KPVWVDEA
-434 RKSAGEADR
+434 EVSQEEEKNACEICKEQKSTGIDVGKIENDGCENEIGVQKLQIGSHQVVITPQDVS
-443 VDARESASEADRVDI
+443 VDA
-458 RESAGEADR
+458 
-467 VDERESV
+467 
-474 GEADRVDE
+474 
-482 RESAGEADRVDERGS
+482 
-497 AGEADRVDE
+497 
-506 RESAGEIGSGS
+506 
-517 PLETG
+517 
-522 CEVGVGKGLG
+522 
-532 YRIGE
+532 
-537 RIQCTMNIGAY
+537 Q
-548 QVIVTPEKTI
+548 
-558 TDAKT
+558 T
-563 LQLVPRCIVAGVG
+563 LQLIPRCIVAGVG
-576 CKKGTPVDKIEH
+576 CKKGIPVDKIEH

-601 EALCAVASID
+601 EALCAVVSID

-616 AGLQEFCKTRNV
+616 AGLLEFCETRNV
-628 PFETYTAEE
+628 PFETYAAEE
-637 LQAVPGTFSAS
+637 LQEVPGTYSAS

-663 SAVKYASEHGVSQDH
+663 SAVKYASEHGMNQG
-678 RLLRER
+678 EQ
-684 AHEDELLLGK
+684 LLGR

-707 NHGELLLR
+707 YG
-715 KQAHEGVTVALSYV
+715 GVTVALAYV

>member
-29 IIYAGSLVNPE
+29 IIYAGSLVNPG
-40 LLSYAKADCEI
+40 LLSYAKADCKI
-51 YNSAHMTLDAVVAV
+51 YNSAHMTLDAVVDV

-171 VRQELLLGGYAE
+171 VRQELLIGGYAE

-253 ILPVGIRRVLLVTC
+253 ALPAGIRRVLLITC

-279 KKLEAI
+279 KKLENI
-285 PGAEIITKVKCE
+285 SGAEIIAKVKCE
-297 ALPDV
+297 ALQEV
-302 SMRETVKACVDEYF
+302 SMKETVKACVDEYF
-316 GEVDAIVFVTASGIA
+316 EQVDAIVFVTASGIA
-331 VRSVAEHLAHKSEDP
+331 VRSVAEHLTHKSKDP
-346 AIVCMDECGKHVIS
+346 AIVCMDECSKHVIS

-387 TATDVEGRFSV
+387 TATDVEGQFSI
-398 DDYARK
+398 DDYARE
-404 HNLVVTDWEKA
+404 HNLVVTDWAKA
-415 KAISAEVLAAGA
+415 KAISAEVLATGA
-427 EPVWMDA
+427 KPVWVDEA
-434 RKSAGEADR
+434 EVSQEEEKNACEICKEQKSTGIDVGKIENDGCENEIGVQKLQIGSHQVVITPQDVS
-443 VDARESASEADRVDI
+443 VDA
-458 RESAGEADR
+458 
-467 VDERESV
+467 
-474 GEADRVDE
+474 
-482 RESAGEADRVDERGS
+482 
-497 AGEADRVDE
+497 
-506 RESAGEIGSGS
+506 
-517 PLETG
+517 
-522 CEVGVGKGLG
+522 
-532 YRIGE
+532 
-537 RIQCTMNIGAY
+537 Q
-548 QVIVTPEKTI
+548 
-558 TDAKT
+558 T
-563 LQLVPRCIVAGVG
+563 LQLIPRCIVAGVG
-576 CKKGTPVDKIEH
+576 CKKGIPVDKIEH

-601 EALCAVASID
+601 EALCAVVSID

-616 AGLQEFCKTRNV
+616 AGLLEFCETRNV
-628 PFETYTAEE
+628 PFETYAAEE

-648 EFVSGVTGVDNVCER
+648 EFVTGVTGVDNVCER
-663 SAVKYASEHGVSQDH
+663 SAVKYASEHGAND
-678 RLLRER
+678 
-684 AHEDELLLGK
+684 
-694 QAKHGELLLRKQA
+694 GELLLRKQA
-707 NHGELLLR
+707 
-715 KQAHEGVTVALSYV
+715 QDGVTVALAYV
-729 CSE
+729 GVASGK

>member
-29 IIYAGSLVNPE
+29 IIYAGSLVNPA

-51 YNSAHMTLDAVVAV
+51 YNSAHMTLDAVVDV

-171 VRQELLLGGYAE
+171 VRQELLIGGYAE

-253 ILPVGIRRVLLVTC
+253 ALPAGIRRVLLITC

-279 KKLEAI
+279 KKLENI
-285 PGAEIITKVKCE
+285 SGAEIITKVKCE
-297 ALPDV
+297 ALPEV
-302 SMRETVKACVDEYF
+302 SMRETVKACVDAYF
-316 GEVDAIVFVTASGIA
+316 EQVDAIVFVTASGIA
-331 VRSVAEHLAHKSEDP
+331 VRSVAEHLAHKSKDP

-404 HNLVVTDWEKA
+404 HNLVVTDWAKA

-427 EPVWMDA
+427 EPVWIEEPVVA
-434 RKSAGEADR
+434 QGEEKGACEICKELKSTGIDGSENR
-443 VDARESASEADRVDI
+443 VDKCGNKICVQRLQ
-458 RESAGEADR
+458 
-467 VDERESV
+467 
-474 GEADRVDE
+474 
-482 RESAGEADRVDERGS
+482 
-497 AGEADRVDE
+497 
-506 RESAGEIGSGS
+506 IGS
-517 PLETG
+517 
-522 CEVGVGKGLG
+522 
-532 YRIGE
+532 
-537 RIQCTMNIGAY
+537 Y
-548 QVIVTPEKTI
+548 QVIVTPRDILPDEKTM
-558 TDAKT
+558 
-563 LQLVPRCIVAGVG
+563 QLIPRCIVAGIG
-576 CKKGTPVDKIEH
+576 CKKGTSSDKIEQ

-616 AGLQEFCKTRNV
+616 AGLLEFCETRNV
-628 PFETYTAEE
+628 PFETYAAEE
-637 LQAVPGTFSAS
+637 LQAVPGTYSAS

-663 SAVKYASEHGVSQDH
+663 SAVKCASEYGV
-678 RLLRER
+678 
-684 AHEDELLLGK
+684 
-694 QAKHGELLLRKQA
+694 KHGELLLRKQA
-707 NHGELLLR
+707 
-715 KQAHEGVTVALSYV
+715 QDGVTVALAYV
-729 CSE
+729 GVVSEK

>member
-21 NRIKEADV
+21 NRIREADV

-40 LLSYAKADCEI
+40 LLSYAKVDCEI
-51 YNSAHMTLDAVVAV
+51 YNSAHMTLDEVVAV

-94 DLLDEYGIA
+94 DLLEGYGIA

-224 VSPALGSIYEKSK
+224 VSPALGSVYEKSR

-253 ILPVGIRRVLLVTC
+253 AFPAGIRRVLLITC

-279 KKLEAI
+279 KKLENI
-285 PGAEIITKVKCE
+285 SGAEIITKVKCE
-297 ALPDV
+297 ALPEV
-302 SMRETVKACVDEYF
+302 SMRETVKACVDAYF
-316 GEVDAIVFVTASGIA
+316 EQVDAIVFVTASGIA
-331 VRSVAEHLAHKSEDP
+331 VRSVAEHLTHKSKDP

-387 TATDVEGRFSV
+387 TATDVEGRFSI
-398 DDYARK
+398 DDYARE
-404 HNLVVTDWEKA
+404 HNLVVTDWAKA
-415 KAISAEVLAAGA
+415 KAISAEVLATGA
-427 EPVWMDA
+427 EPVWIEEPVVTQGEEKRA
-434 RKSAGEADR
+434 CEIRKELKSTGIDGCENR
-443 VDARESASEADRVDI
+443 VDGCENEIDGCENGIDGCKNRIDGCENRIDGCENKVDGCKNRVDVK
-458 RESAGEADR
+458 RLQ
-467 VDERESV
+467 
-474 GEADRVDE
+474 
-482 RESAGEADRVDERGS
+482 
-497 AGEADRVDE
+497 
-506 RESAGEIGSGS
+506 IGSH
-517 PLETG
+517 
-522 CEVGVGKGLG
+522 
-532 YRIGE
+532 
-537 RIQCTMNIGAY
+537 
-548 QVIVTPEKTI
+548 QVIITPKDVPV
-558 TDAKT
+558 DAQT
-563 LQLVPRCIVAGVG
+563 LQLIPRCIVAGVG

-588 AVQDAFAK
+588 AVQEAFAK
-596 AGLRM
+596 AGMRM

-616 AGLQEFCKTRNV
+616 AGLLEFCETRNV
-628 PFETYTAEE
+628 PFETYAAEE
-637 LQAVPGTFSAS
+637 LQAVPGTYSAS

-663 SAVKYASEHGVSQDH
+663 SAVKYASEHGMNQDQ
-678 RLLRER
+678 RLLRMQV
-684 AHEDELLLGK
+684 DG
-694 QAKHGELLLRKQA
+694 GELLLRKQA
-707 NHGELLLR
+707 YG
-715 KQAHEGVTVALSYV
+715 GVTVALSYV

>member
-51 YNSAHMTLDAVVAV
+51 YNSAHMTLEDVVSV

-94 DLLDEYGIA
+94 DLLDECGIA

-224 VSPALGSIYEKSK
+224 VSPALGSVYEKSR

-253 ILPVGIRRVLLVTC
+253 AFPAGIRRVLLITC

-279 KKLEAI
+279 KKLENI
-285 PGAEIITKVKCE
+285 SGAEIITKVKCE
-297 ALPDV
+297 ALPEV
-302 SMRETVKACVDEYF
+302 SMKGTVKACVDAYF
-316 GEVDAIVFVTASGIA
+316 EQVDAIVFVTASGIA

-404 HNLVVTDWEKA
+404 HNLVVTDWAKA
-415 KAISAEVLAAGA
+415 KAISAEVLATGA
-427 EPVWMDA
+427 KPVWVDEA
-434 RKSAGEADR
+434 AGSQEEEKNECEICKVQKSTGIDGCENEIDVQKLQIGSHQVVITPQDVS
-443 VDARESASEADRVDI
+443 VDA
-458 RESAGEADR
+458 
-467 VDERESV
+467 
-474 GEADRVDE
+474 
-482 RESAGEADRVDERGS
+482 
-497 AGEADRVDE
+497 
-506 RESAGEIGSGS
+506 
-517 PLETG
+517 
-522 CEVGVGKGLG
+522 
-532 YRIGE
+532 
-537 RIQCTMNIGAY
+537 Q
-548 QVIVTPEKTI
+548 
-558 TDAKT
+558 T
-563 LQLVPRCIVAGVG
+563 LQLIPRCIVAGVG
-576 CKKGTPVDKIEH
+576 CKKGTSVDKIEH

-611 LKKEE
+611 LKKNEV
-616 AGLQEFCKTRNV
+616 GLLEFCETRKV
-628 PFETYTAEE
+628 PFKTYAAEE
-637 LQAVPGTFSAS
+637 LRAVPGIYSAS

-663 SAVKYASEHGVSQDH
+663 SAVKYASEHATNQG
-678 RLLRER
+678 EP
-684 AHEDELLLGK
+684 LLGR

-707 NHGELLLR
+707 HG
-715 KQAHEGVTVALSYV
+715 GVTVALAYV

>member
-40 LLSYAKADCEI
+40 LLSYAKADCKI
-51 YNSAHMTLDAVVAV
+51 YNSAHMTLDAVVDV

-171 VRQELLLGGYAE
+171 VRQELLIGGYAE

-253 ILPVGIRRVLLVTC
+253 ALPAGIRRVLLITC

-279 KKLEAI
+279 KKLENI
-285 PGAEIITKVKCE
+285 SGAEIIAKVKCE
-297 ALPDV
+297 ALPEV
-302 SMRETVKACVDEYF
+302 SMKETVKACVDEYF
-316 GEVDAIVFVTASGIA
+316 EQVDAIVFVTASGIA
-331 VRSVAEHLAHKSEDP
+331 VRSVAEHLTHKSKDP
-346 AIVCMDECGKHVIS
+346 AIVCMDECSKHVIS

-387 TATDVEGRFSV
+387 TATDVEGQFSI
-398 DDYARK
+398 DDYARE
-404 HNLVVTDWEKA
+404 HNLVVTDWAKA
-415 KAISAEVLAAGA
+415 KAISAEVLATGA
-427 EPVWMDA
+427 KPVWVDEA
-434 RKSAGEADR
+434 EVSQEEEKNACEICKEQKSTGIDVGKIENDGCGNRVDGCENRIDGCKNR
-443 VDARESASEADRVDI
+443 VDACENGLDVQRLQ
-458 RESAGEADR
+458 
-467 VDERESV
+467 
-474 GEADRVDE
+474 
-482 RESAGEADRVDERGS
+482 
-497 AGEADRVDE
+497 
-506 RESAGEIGSGS
+506 IGS
-517 PLETG
+517 
-522 CEVGVGKGLG
+522 
-532 YRIGE
+532 
-537 RIQCTMNIGAY
+537 Y
-548 QVIVTPEKTI
+548 QVVITPQDVSV
-558 TDAKT
+558 DAQT
-563 LQLVPRCIVAGVG
+563 LQLIPRCIVAGVG
-576 CKKGTPVDKIEH
+576 CKKGMPVDKIEH
-588 AVQDAFAK
+588 AVQEAFAK
-596 AGLRM
+596 AGLRI

-616 AGLQEFCKTRNV
+616 VGLQEFCEIRNV
-628 PFETYTAEE
+628 PFETYAAEE
-637 LQAVPGTFSAS
+637 LQAVLGTYSAS

-663 SAVKYASEHGVSQDH
+663 SAVKYASEHGAND
-678 RLLRER
+678 
-684 AHEDELLLGK
+684 
-694 QAKHGELLLRKQA
+694 GELLLRKQA
-707 NHGELLLR
+707 
-715 KQAHEGVTVALSYV
+715 QDGVTVALAYV

>member
-29 IIYAGSLVNPE
+29 IIYAGSLVNPT

-51 YNSAHMTLDAVVAV
+51 YNSAHMTLEDVVSV

-73 KGTVRLHTG
+73 KTTVRLHTG

-94 DLLDEYGIA
+94 DLLDEYGIK

-125 LPDVTQTL
+125 LPGVTQTL

-171 VRQELLLGGYAE
+171 VRQELLIGGYAE

-253 ILPVGIRRVLLVTC
+253 ALPAGIRRVLLITC

-279 KKLEAI
+279 KKLENI
-285 PGAEIITKVKCE
+285 SGAEIIAKVKCE
-297 ALPDV
+297 ALPEV
-302 SMRETVKACVDEYF
+302 SMKETVKACVDEYF
-316 GEVDAIVFVTASGIA
+316 EQVDAIVFVTASGIA
-331 VRSVAEHLAHKSEDP
+331 VRSVAEHLTHKSKDP
-346 AIVCMDECGKHVIS
+346 AIVCMDECSKHVIS

-387 TATDVEGRFSV
+387 TATDVEGQFSI
-398 DDYARK
+398 DDYARE
-404 HNLVVTDWEKA
+404 HNLVVMDWAKA
-415 KAISAEVLAAGA
+415 KAISAEVLATGA
-427 EPVWMDA
+427 KPVWVDEA
-434 RKSAGEADR
+434 EVSQEEEKNACEICKEQKSTGIDVGKIENDGCENEIGVQKLQIGSHQVVITPQDVS
-443 VDARESASEADRVDI
+443 VDA
-458 RESAGEADR
+458 
-467 VDERESV
+467 
-474 GEADRVDE
+474 
-482 RESAGEADRVDERGS
+482 
-497 AGEADRVDE
+497 
-506 RESAGEIGSGS
+506 
-517 PLETG
+517 
-522 CEVGVGKGLG
+522 
-532 YRIGE
+532 
-537 RIQCTMNIGAY
+537 Q
-548 QVIVTPEKTI
+548 
-558 TDAKT
+558 T
-563 LQLVPRCIVAGVG
+563 LQLIPRCIVAGVG
-576 CKKGTPVDKIEH
+576 CKKGIPVDKIEH

-601 EALCAVASID
+601 EALCAVVSID

-616 AGLQEFCKTRNV
+616 AGLLEFCETRNV
-628 PFETYTAEE
+628 PFETYAAEE
-637 LQAVPGTFSAS
+637 LQAVPGTYSAS

-663 SAVKYASEHGVSQDH
+663 SAVKYASEHGMNQGEQ
-678 RLLRER
+678 LLDR
-684 AHEDELLLGK
+684 

-707 NHGELLLR
+707 YG
-715 KQAHEGVTVALSYV
+715 GVTVALAYV

>member
-29 IIYAGSLVNPE
+29 IIYAGSLVNPG
-40 LLSYAKADCEI
+40 LLSYAKADCKI
-51 YNSAHMTLDAVVAV
+51 YNSAHMTLDAVVDV

-171 VRQELLLGGYAE
+171 VRQELLIGGYAE

-224 VSPALGSIYEKSK
+224 VSPALGSVYEKSR

-253 ILPVGIRRVLLVTC
+253 AFPAGIRRVLLITC

-279 KKLEAI
+279 KKLENI
-285 PGAEIITKVKCE
+285 SGAEIITKVKCE
-297 ALPDV
+297 ALPEV
-302 SMRETVKACVDEYF
+302 SMKETVKACVDAYF
-316 GEVDAIVFVTASGIA
+316 GQVDAIVFVTASGIA
-331 VRSVAEHLAHKSEDP
+331 VRSVAEHLTHKSKDP
-346 AIVCMDECGKHVIS
+346 AIVCMDECSKHVIS

-387 TATDVEGRFSV
+387 TATDVEGQFSI
-398 DDYARK
+398 DDYARE
-404 HNLVVTDWEKA
+404 HNLVVTDWAKA
-415 KAISAEVLAAGA
+415 KAISAEVLATGA
-427 EPVWMDA
+427 KPVWVDEA
-434 RKSAGEADR
+434 EVSQEEEKNACEICKEQKSTGIDVGKIENDGCENEIGVQKLQIGSHQVVITPQDVS
-443 VDARESASEADRVDI
+443 VDA
-458 RESAGEADR
+458 
-467 VDERESV
+467 
-474 GEADRVDE
+474 
-482 RESAGEADRVDERGS
+482 
-497 AGEADRVDE
+497 
-506 RESAGEIGSGS
+506 
-517 PLETG
+517 
-522 CEVGVGKGLG
+522 
-532 YRIGE
+532 
-537 RIQCTMNIGAY
+537 Q
-548 QVIVTPEKTI
+548 
-558 TDAKT
+558 T
-563 LQLVPRCIVAGVG
+563 LQLIPRCIVAGVG
-576 CKKGTPVDKIEH
+576 CKKGIPVDKIEH

-616 AGLQEFCKTRNV
+616 AGLLEFCETRNV
-628 PFETYTAEE
+628 PFETYAAEE
-637 LQAVPGTFSAS
+637 LQAVPGTYSAS

-663 SAVKYASEHGVSQDH
+663 SAVKYASEHGMNQGE
-678 RLLRER
+678 RLLGR
-684 AHEDELLLGK
+684 

-707 NHGELLLR
+707 YG
-715 KQAHEGVTVALSYV
+715 GVTVALAYV

>member
-51 YNSAHMTLDAVVAV
+51 YNSAHMTLEDVVSV

-94 DLLDEYGIA
+94 DLLDECGIA

-171 VRQELLLGGYAE
+171 VRQDLLLGGYAE

-209 EDMEAAGIT
+209 EDMEAAGIS

-224 VSPALGSIYEKSK
+224 VSPALGNDYEKSR

-247 RGATEI
+247 RGATGI
-253 ILPVGIRRVLLVTC
+253 AFPAGIRRVLLVTC
-267 SVRGYATMQKLA
+267 SVRGYATMQKMA
-279 KKLEAI
+279 KKLENI
-285 PGAEIITKVKCE
+285 SGAEIITKVKCE
-297 ALPDV
+297 ALPEV
-302 SMRETVKACVDEYF
+302 SMKGTVKACVDAYF
-316 GEVDAIVFVTASGIA
+316 EQVDAIVFVTASGIA
-331 VRSVAEHLAHKSEDP
+331 VRSVAEHLTHKSKDP

-370 ALTQMLA
+370 AFTQMLA

-404 HNLVVTDWEKA
+404 HNLVVTDWAKA
-415 KAISAEVLAAGA
+415 KAISAEVLATGA
-427 EPVWMDA
+427 KPVWVDEA
-434 RKSAGEADR
+434 AGSQEEEKNACEICKVQKSTGIDGCENEIDVQKLQIGSHQVVITPQDVS
-443 VDARESASEADRVDI
+443 VDA
-458 RESAGEADR
+458 
-467 VDERESV
+467 
-474 GEADRVDE
+474 
-482 RESAGEADRVDERGS
+482 
-497 AGEADRVDE
+497 
-506 RESAGEIGSGS
+506 
-517 PLETG
+517 
-522 CEVGVGKGLG
+522 
-532 YRIGE
+532 
-537 RIQCTMNIGAY
+537 Q
-548 QVIVTPEKTI
+548 
-558 TDAKT
+558 T
-563 LQLVPRCIVAGVG
+563 LQLIPRCIVAGVG
-576 CKKGTPVDKIEH
+576 CKKGISVDKIEH

-611 LKKEE
+611 LKKNEV
-616 AGLQEFCKTRNV
+616 GLLEFCETRKV
-628 PFETYTAEE
+628 PFKTYAAEE
-637 LQAVPGTFSAS
+637 LRAVPGIYSAS
-648 EFVSGVTGVDNVCER
+648 EFVSGVTGVDNICER
-663 SAVKYASEHGVSQDH
+663 SAVKYASEHATNLG
-678 RLLRER
+678 EP
-684 AHEDELLLGK
+684 LLGR

-707 NHGELLLR
+707 HG
-715 KQAHEGVTVALSYV
+715 GVTVALAYV

>member
-51 YNSAHMTLDAVVAV
+51 YNSAHMTLEDVVSV

-171 VRQELLLGGYAE
+171 VRQDLLLGGYAE

-209 EDMEAAGIT
+209 EDMEAAGIS

-224 VSPALGSIYEKSK
+224 VSPALGNDYEKSR

-253 ILPVGIRRVLLVTC
+253 AFPAGIRRVLLVTC

-279 KKLEAI
+279 KKLENI
-285 PGAEIITKVKCE
+285 SGAEIITKVKCE
-297 ALPDV
+297 ALPEA
-302 SMRETVKACVDEYF
+302 SMKETVKACVDAYF
-316 GEVDAIVFVTASGIA
+316 EQVDAIVFVTASGIA
-331 VRSVAEHLAHKSEDP
+331 VRSVAEHLTHKSKDP

-404 HNLVVTDWEKA
+404 HNLVVTDWAKA
-415 KAISAEVLAAGA
+415 KAISAEVLATGA
-427 EPVWMDA
+427 KPVWVDEA
-434 RKSAGEADR
+434 AGSQEEEKNACEICKVQKSTGIDGCENR
-443 VDARESASEADRVDI
+443 VDGCESRVDGCENEVNGCKNRI
-458 RESAGEADR
+458 DGCKNK
-467 VDERESV
+467 VDGCENEIDV
-474 GEADRVDE
+474 QKLQ
-482 RESAGEADRVDERGS
+482 
-497 AGEADRVDE
+497 
-506 RESAGEIGSGS
+506 IGSH
-517 PLETG
+517 
-522 CEVGVGKGLG
+522 
-532 YRIGE
+532 
-537 RIQCTMNIGAY
+537 
-548 QVIVTPEKTI
+548 QVVITPQDVSV
-558 TDAKT
+558 DAQT
-563 LQLVPRCIVAGVG
+563 LQLIPRCIVAGVG
-576 CKKGTPVDKIEH
+576 CKKGTSVDKIEH

-611 LKKEE
+611 LKKNEV
-616 AGLQEFCKTRNV
+616 GLLEFCETRKV
-628 PFETYTAEE
+628 PFKTYAAEE
-637 LQAVPGTFSAS
+637 LRAVPGIYSAS

-663 SAVKYASEHGVSQDH
+663 SAVKYASEHATNQG
-678 RLLRER
+678 EP
-684 AHEDELLLGK
+684 LLGR

-707 NHGELLLR
+707 HG
-715 KQAHEGVTVALSYV
+715 GVTVALVYV

>member
-40 LLSYAKADCEI
+40 LLSYAKADCKI
-51 YNSAHMTLDAVVAV
+51 YNSAHMTLDAVVDV

-171 VRQELLLGGYAE
+171 VRQELLIGGYAE

-253 ILPVGIRRVLLVTC
+253 ALPAGIRRVLLITC

-279 KKLEAI
+279 KKLENI
-285 PGAEIITKVKCE
+285 SGAEIIAKVKCE
-297 ALPDV
+297 ALPEV
-302 SMRETVKACVDEYF
+302 SMKETVKACVDEYF
-316 GEVDAIVFVTASGIA
+316 EQVDAIVFVTASGIA
-331 VRSVAEHLAHKSEDP
+331 VRSVAEHLTHKSKDP
-346 AIVCMDECGKHVIS
+346 AIVCMDECSKHVIS

-387 TATDVEGRFSV
+387 TATDVEGQFSI
-398 DDYARK
+398 DDYARE
-404 HNLVVTDWEKA
+404 HNLVVTDWAKA
-415 KAISAEVLAAGA
+415 KAISAEVLATGA
-427 EPVWMDA
+427 KPVWVDEA
-434 RKSAGEADR
+434 EVSQEEEKNACEICKEQKSTGIDVGKIENDGCENGIDVQR
-443 VDARESASEADRVDI
+443 LQIGSYQVVITPQDVSVDA
-458 RESAGEADR
+458 
-467 VDERESV
+467 
-474 GEADRVDE
+474 
-482 RESAGEADRVDERGS
+482 
-497 AGEADRVDE
+497 
-506 RESAGEIGSGS
+506 
-517 PLETG
+517 
-522 CEVGVGKGLG
+522 
-532 YRIGE
+532 
-537 RIQCTMNIGAY
+537 Q
-548 QVIVTPEKTI
+548 
-558 TDAKT
+558 T
-563 LQLVPRCIVAGVG
+563 LQLIPRCIVAGVG
-576 CKKGTPVDKIEH
+576 CKKGMPVDKIEH
-588 AVQDAFAK
+588 AVQEAFAK
-596 AGLRM
+596 AGLRI

-616 AGLQEFCKTRNV
+616 VGLQEFCEIRNV
-628 PFETYTAEE
+628 PFETYAAEE
-637 LQAVPGTFSAS
+637 LQAVPGTYSAS

-663 SAVKYASEHGVSQDH
+663 SAVKYASEHAKNQGE
-678 RLLRER
+678 LLLGRQAKR
-684 AHEDELLLGK
+684 GELLLGK
-694 QAKHGELLLRKQA
+694 QAYG
-707 NHGELLLR
+707 
-715 KQAHEGVTVALSYV
+715 GVTVALAYV

>member
-40 LLSYAKADCEI
+40 LLSYAKVDCEI
-51 YNSAHMTLDAVVAV
+51 YNSAHMTLDEVVAV

-94 DLLDEYGIA
+94 DLLDGYGIA

-171 VRQELLLGGYAE
+171 VRQELLHGGYAE

-224 VSPALGSIYEKSK
+224 VSPALGSVYEKSR

-253 ILPVGIRRVLLVTC
+253 AFPAGIRRVLLITC

-279 KKLEAI
+279 KKLENI
-285 PGAEIITKVKCE
+285 SGAEIIAKVKCE
-297 ALPDV
+297 ALPEV
-302 SMRETVKACVDEYF
+302 SMKETVKACVDEYF
-316 GEVDAIVFVTASGIA
+316 EQVDAIVFVTASGIA
-331 VRSVAEHLAHKSEDP
+331 VRSVAEHLAHKSQDP

-387 TATDVEGRFSV
+387 TATDVEGQFSI
-398 DDYARK
+398 DDYARE
-404 HNLVVTDWEKA
+404 HNFVVTDWAKA
-415 KAISAEVLAAGA
+415 KTISAEVLATGA
-427 EPVWMDA
+427 KPVWVDEA
-434 RKSAGEADR
+434 EKNACEICKEQKSTGIDVGEIENDVCENEVDGCENR
-443 VDARESASEADRVDI
+443 VDVCGNRNDVQRLK
-458 RESAGEADR
+458 
-467 VDERESV
+467 
-474 GEADRVDE
+474 
-482 RESAGEADRVDERGS
+482 
-497 AGEADRVDE
+497 
-506 RESAGEIGSGS
+506 IGS
-517 PLETG
+517 
-522 CEVGVGKGLG
+522 
-532 YRIGE
+532 
-537 RIQCTMNIGAY
+537 Y
-548 QVIVTPEKTI
+548 QVTVTPRDI
-558 TDAKT
+558 LTDAKT
-563 LQLVPRCIVAGVG
+563 LQLVPHCIVAGIG
-576 CKKGTPVDKIEH
+576 CKKGISADKINR

-616 AGLQEFCKTRNV
+616 AGLQEFCAARKV

-637 LQAVPGTFSAS
+637 LRAVPGTFSAS
-648 EFVSGVTGVDNVCER
+648 EFVTGVTGVDNVCER
-663 SAVKYASEHGVSQDH
+663 SAVKFASEHGVSS
-678 RLLRER
+678 
-684 AHEDELLLGK
+684 
-694 QAKHGELLLRKQA
+694 GEMLRKQV
-707 NHGELLLR
+707 NDGELLLR
-715 KQAHEGVTVALSYV
+715 KQAHEGVTVALAYV
-729 CSE
+729 GVVGRK

>member
-29 IIYAGSLVNPE
+29 IIYAGSLVNPA

-51 YNSAHMTLDAVVAV
+51 YNSAHMTLEDVVSV

-94 DLLDEYGIA
+94 DLLDECGIA

-171 VRQELLLGGYAE
+171 VRQELLIGGYAE

-253 ILPVGIRRVLLVTC
+253 ALPAGIRRVLLITC

-279 KKLEAI
+279 KKLENI
-285 PGAEIITKVKCE
+285 SGAEIIAKVKCE
-297 ALPDV
+297 ALPEV
-302 SMRETVKACVDEYF
+302 SMKETVKACVDEYF
-316 GEVDAIVFVTASGIA
+316 EQVDAIVFVTASGIA
-331 VRSVAEHLAHKSEDP
+331 VRSVAEHLTHKSKDP
-346 AIVCMDECGKHVIS
+346 AIVCMDECSKHVIS

-387 TATDVEGRFSV
+387 TATDVEGQFSI
-398 DDYARK
+398 DDYARE
-404 HNLVVTDWEKA
+404 HNLVVTDWAKA
-415 KAISAEVLAAGA
+415 KAISAEVLATGA
-427 EPVWMDA
+427 KPVWVDEA
-434 RKSAGEADR
+434 EVSQEEEKNACEICKEQKSTGIDVGKIENDGCENEIGVQKLQIGSHQVVITPQDVS
-443 VDARESASEADRVDI
+443 VDA
-458 RESAGEADR
+458 
-467 VDERESV
+467 
-474 GEADRVDE
+474 
-482 RESAGEADRVDERGS
+482 
-497 AGEADRVDE
+497 
-506 RESAGEIGSGS
+506 
-517 PLETG
+517 
-522 CEVGVGKGLG
+522 
-532 YRIGE
+532 
-537 RIQCTMNIGAY
+537 Q
-548 QVIVTPEKTI
+548 
-558 TDAKT
+558 T
-563 LQLVPRCIVAGVG
+563 LQLIPRCIVAGVG
-576 CKKGTPVDKIEH
+576 CKKGIPVDKIEH

-616 AGLQEFCKTRNV
+616 AGLLEFCETRNV

-637 LQAVPGTFSAS
+637 LQAVSGTFSAS
-648 EFVSGVTGVDNVCER
+648 EFVTGVTGVDNVCER
-663 SAVKYASEHGVSQDH
+663 SAVKYASEHGAND
-678 RLLRER
+678 
-684 AHEDELLLGK
+684 
-694 QAKHGELLLRKQA
+694 GELLLRKQA
-707 NHGELLLR
+707 
-715 KQAHEGVTVALSYV
+715 QDGVTVALAYV
-729 CSE
+729 GVASGK

>member
-21 NRIKEADV
+21 NQIKKADV
-29 IIYAGSLVNPE
+29 IIYAGSLVNPA
-40 LLSYAKADCEI
+40 LLSYAKADCKI
-51 YNSAHMTLDAVVAV
+51 YNSAHMTLDAVVDV

-171 VRQELLLGGYAE
+171 VRQELLIGGYAE

-224 VSPALGSIYEKSK
+224 VSPALGVSMRNQSSMTQHLHGIPRCDGDCPSGR
-237 LYDAAFATEY
+237 DPPRAAY
-247 RGATEI
+247 H
-253 ILPVGIRRVLLVTC
+253 
-267 SVRGYATMQKLA
+267 MQCAWVCNNA
-279 KKLEAI
+279 KIGEELENI
-285 PGAEIITKVKCE
+285 SGAEIIAKVKCE
-297 ALPDV
+297 ALPEV
-302 SMRETVKACVDEYF
+302 SMKETVKACVDEYF
-316 GEVDAIVFVTASGIA
+316 EQVDAIVFVTASGIA
-331 VRSVAEHLAHKSEDP
+331 VRSVAEHLTHKSKDP
-346 AIVCMDECGKHVIS
+346 AIVCMDECSKHVIS

-387 TATDVEGRFSV
+387 TATDVEGQFSI
-398 DDYARK
+398 DDYARE
-404 HNLVVTDWEKA
+404 HNLVVTDWAKA
-415 KAISAEVLAAGA
+415 KAISAEVLATGA
-427 EPVWMDA
+427 KPV
-434 RKSAGEADR
+434 RVNEAEVSQEEEKNACGNRIDVR
-443 VDARESASEADRVDI
+443 RLK
-458 RESAGEADR
+458 
-467 VDERESV
+467 
-474 GEADRVDE
+474 
-482 RESAGEADRVDERGS
+482 
-497 AGEADRVDE
+497 
-506 RESAGEIGSGS
+506 IGS
-517 PLETG
+517 
-522 CEVGVGKGLG
+522 
-532 YRIGE
+532 
-537 RIQCTMNIGAY
+537 Y
-548 QVIVTPEKTI
+548 QVIVTPRDILPDEKM
-558 TDAKT
+558 
-563 LQLVPRCIVAGVG
+563 LQLVPLCIVAGIG
-576 CKKGTPVDKIEH
+576 CKKGTSSDKIEH

-616 AGLQEFCKTRNV
+616 AGL
-628 PFETYTAEE
+628 
-637 LQAVPGTFSAS
+637 LDSARR
-648 EFVSGVTGVDNVCER
+648 GKC
-663 SAVKYASEHGVSQDH
+663 H
-678 RLLRER
+678 LRHIR
-684 AHEDELLLGK
+684 QKNCRRCRGRFPHP
-694 QAKHGELLLRKQA
+694 
-707 NHGELLLR
+707 
-715 KQAHEGVTVALSYV
+715 S
-729 CSE
+729 S

>member
-11 ACDLI
+11 ASDLI

-21 NRIKEADV
+21 NRIREADV

-40 LLSYAKADCEI
+40 LLSYAKADCAI

-65 MREAEAAG
+65 MQEAETAG
-73 KGTVRLHTG
+73 KITVRLHTG

-94 DLLDEYGIA
+94 DLLDEYGIT

-171 VRQELLLGGYAE
+171 VRQDLLLGGYAE

-224 VSPALGSIYEKSK
+224 VSPALGSVYEKSR
-237 LYDAAFATEY
+237 LYDAAFATEH

-253 ILPVGIRRVLLVTC
+253 AFPAGIRRVLLITC
-267 SVRGYATMQKLA
+267 SMRGYATMQKLA
-279 KKLEAI
+279 KKLGKI
-285 PGAEIITKVKCE
+285 SGAEIITKVKCE
-297 ALPDV
+297 ALPEV
-302 SMRETVKACVDEYF
+302 SMKETVKACVDEYF
-316 GEVDAIVFVTASGIA
+316 EQVDAIVFVTASGIA
-331 VRSVAEHLAHKSEDP
+331 VRSVAEHLTHKSKDP
-346 AIVCMDECGKHVIS
+346 AIVSMDECGKHVIS

-387 TATDVEGRFSV
+387 TATDVEGRFSI

-404 HNLVVTDWEKA
+404 HNLVVTDWAKA

-427 EPVWMDA
+427 EPVWIEEPVVA
-434 RKSAGEADR
+434 QGEEKGAC
-443 VDARESASEADRVDI
+443 
-458 RESAGEADR
+458 
-467 VDERESV
+467 
-474 GEADRVDE
+474 
-482 RESAGEADRVDERGS
+482 
-497 AGEADRVDE
+497 
-506 RESAGEIGSGS
+506 EIGSH
-517 PLETG
+517 
-522 CEVGVGKGLG
+522 
-532 YRIGE
+532 
-537 RIQCTMNIGAY
+537 
-548 QVIVTPEKTI
+548 QVIITPKDVPV
-558 TDAKT
+558 DAQT
-563 LQLVPRCIVAGVG
+563 LQLIPRCIVAGVG

-588 AVQDAFAK
+588 AVQEAFAK

-616 AGLQEFCKTRNV
+616 AGLLEFCETRNV
-628 PFETYTAEE
+628 PFETYAAEE
-637 LQAVPGTFSAS
+637 LQAVPGTYSAS

-663 SAVKYASEHGVSQDH
+663 SAVKYASEYGV
-678 RLLRER
+678 
-684 AHEDELLLGK
+684 
-694 QAKHGELLLRKQA
+694 KHGELLLRKQA
-707 NHGELLLR
+707 
-715 KQAHEGVTVALSYV
+715 QDGVTVALAYV
-729 CSE
+729 GVVGRK

>member
-11 ACDLI
+11 ASDLI

-40 LLSYAKADCEI
+40 LLSYAKADCAI

-65 MREAEAAG
+65 MRDAETAG
-73 KGTVRLHTG
+73 KETVRLHTG

-94 DLLDEYGIA
+94 DLLDEYGIT

-224 VSPALGSIYEKSK
+224 VSPALGSIYEKSR

-253 ILPVGIRRVLLVTC
+253 AFPAGIRRVLLITC

-279 KKLEAI
+279 KKLGNI
-285 PGAEIITKVKCE
+285 SGAEIITKVKCE
-297 ALPDV
+297 ALPEV
-302 SMRETVKACVDEYF
+302 SMKETVKACVDEYF
-316 GEVDAIVFVTASGIA
+316 EQVDAIVFVTASGIA

-387 TATDVEGRFSV
+387 TATDVEGRFSI

-404 HNLVVTDWEKA
+404 HNLVVTDWAKA

-427 EPVWMDA
+427 EPVWIEEPVVA
-434 RKSAGEADR
+434 QGEEKRAC
-443 VDARESASEADRVDI
+443 
-458 RESAGEADR
+458 
-467 VDERESV
+467 
-474 GEADRVDE
+474 
-482 RESAGEADRVDERGS
+482 
-497 AGEADRVDE
+497 
-506 RESAGEIGSGS
+506 EIGSH
-517 PLETG
+517 
-522 CEVGVGKGLG
+522 
-532 YRIGE
+532 
-537 RIQCTMNIGAY
+537 
-548 QVIVTPEKTI
+548 QVIITPKDVPV
-558 TDAKT
+558 DAQT
-563 LQLVPRCIVAGVG
+563 LQLIPRCIVAGVG

-588 AVQDAFAK
+588 AVQEAFAK

-616 AGLQEFCKTRNV
+616 AGLLEFCETRNV
-628 PFETYTAEE
+628 PFETYAAEE
-637 LQAVPGTFSAS
+637 LQAVPGTYSAS

-663 SAVKYASEHGVSQDH
+663 SAVKYASEHGMNQDQ
-678 RLLRER
+678 RLLCMQV
-684 AHEDELLLGK
+684 DG
-694 QAKHGELLLRKQA
+694 GELLLRKQA
-707 NHGELLLR
+707 YG
-715 KQAHEGVTVALSYV
+715 GVTVALSYV

>member
-21 NRIKEADV
+21 NRIREADV

-40 LLSYAKADCEI
+40 LLSYAKVDCEI
-51 YNSAHMTLDAVVAV
+51 YNSAHMTLDEVVAV
-65 MREAEAAG
+65 MWEAEAAG

-94 DLLDEYGIA
+94 DLLDGYGIA

-224 VSPALGSIYEKSK
+224 VSPALGSVYEKSR

-253 ILPVGIRRVLLVTC
+253 AFPEGIRRVLLVTC

-279 KKLEAI
+279 KKLENI
-285 PGAEIITKVKCE
+285 SGAEIITKVKCE
-297 ALPDV
+297 ALPEV
-302 SMRETVKACVDEYF
+302 SMRETVKACVDAYF
-316 GEVDAIVFVTASGIA
+316 AQVDAIVFVTASGIA

-387 TATDVEGRFSV
+387 TATDVEGRFSI
-398 DDYARK
+398 DDYARE
-404 HNLVVTDWEKA
+404 HNLVVTDWAKA

-427 EPVWMDA
+427 EPVWIEEPVVA
-434 RKSAGEADR
+434 QGEEKGACEIRKELKSTGIDGCENR
-443 VDARESASEADRVDI
+443 VDGCENRVDVK
-458 RESAGEADR
+458 RLQ
-467 VDERESV
+467 
-474 GEADRVDE
+474 
-482 RESAGEADRVDERGS
+482 
-497 AGEADRVDE
+497 
-506 RESAGEIGSGS
+506 IGSH
-517 PLETG
+517 
-522 CEVGVGKGLG
+522 
-532 YRIGE
+532 
-537 RIQCTMNIGAY
+537 
-548 QVIVTPEKTI
+548 QVIITPKDVPV
-558 TDAKT
+558 DAQT
-563 LQLVPRCIVAGVG
+563 LQLIPRCIVAGVG
-576 CKKGTPVDKIEH
+576 CKKGTPVDKIEQ

-596 AGLRM
+596 AGLQM

-616 AGLQEFCKTRNV
+616 AGLQEFCAAREV
-628 PFETYTAEE
+628 SFETYAAAE
-637 LQAVPGTFSAS
+637 LQAVPGAYSAS

-663 SAVKYASEHGVSQDH
+663 SAVKYASEHGMNQDQ
-678 RLLRER
+678 RLLRMQV
-684 AHEDELLLGK
+684 DG
-694 QAKHGELLLRKQA
+694 GELLLRKQA
-707 NHGELLLR
+707 QDGELLLR
-715 KQAHEGVTVALSYV
+715 KQAYGGVTVALSYV
-729 CSE
+729 CSG

>member
-29 IIYAGSLVNPE
+29 IIYAGSLVNPA
-40 LLSYAKADCEI
+40 LLSYAKADCKI
-51 YNSAHMTLDAVVAV
+51 YNSAHMTLDAVVDV

-171 VRQELLLGGYAE
+171 VRQELLIGGYAE

-194 WPEEKIIRTTLAKLP
+194 WPEEKTIRTTLAKLP

-253 ILPVGIRRVLLVTC
+253 ALPAGIRRVLLITC

-279 KKLEAI
+279 KKLENI
-285 PGAEIITKVKCE
+285 SGAEIIAKVKCE
-297 ALPDV
+297 ALPEV
-302 SMRETVKACVDEYF
+302 SMKETVKACVDEYF
-316 GEVDAIVFVTASGIA
+316 EQVDAIVFVTASGIA
-331 VRSVAEHLAHKSEDP
+331 VRSVAEHLTHKSKDP
-346 AIVCMDECGKHVIS
+346 AIVCMDECSKHVIS

-387 TATDVEGRFSV
+387 TATDVEGQFSI
-398 DDYARK
+398 DDYARE
-404 HNLVVTDWEKA
+404 HNLVVTDWAKA
-415 KAISAEVLAAGA
+415 KAISAEVLATGA
-427 EPVWMDA
+427 KPVW
-434 RKSAGEADR
+434 
-443 VDARESASEADRVDI
+443 
-458 RESAGEADR
+458 
-467 VDERESV
+467 VDEAEVSQEEEKNACEIRKEQKSTGIDGCENEINV
-474 GEADRVDE
+474 QELQ
-482 RESAGEADRVDERGS
+482 
-497 AGEADRVDE
+497 
-506 RESAGEIGSGS
+506 IGSH
-517 PLETG
+517 
-522 CEVGVGKGLG
+522 
-532 YRIGE
+532 
-537 RIQCTMNIGAY
+537 
-548 QVIVTPEKTI
+548 QVIITPQ
-558 TDAKT
+558 DGSVDVQT
-563 LQLVPRCIVAGVG
+563 LQLIPRCIVAGVG

-601 EALCAVASID
+601 EALCAVVSID

-616 AGLQEFCKTRNV
+616 AGLLEFCETRNV
-628 PFETYTAEE
+628 PFETYAAEE
-637 LQAVPGTFSAS
+637 LQAVPGTYSAS

-663 SAVKYASEHGVSQDH
+663 SAVKYASEHGAND
-678 RLLRER
+678 
-684 AHEDELLLGK
+684 
-694 QAKHGELLLRKQA
+694 GELLLRKQA
-707 NHGELLLR
+707 
-715 KQAHEGVTVALSYV
+715 QDGVTVALAYV
-729 CSE
+729 GVASGK

>member
-21 NRIKEADV
+21 NRIREADV

-40 LLSYAKADCEI
+40 LLSYAKVDCKI
-51 YNSAHMTLDAVVAV
+51 YNSAHMTLDEVVAV

-94 DLLDEYGIA
+94 DLLDECGIA

-224 VSPALGSIYEKSK
+224 VSPALGSVYEKSR

-253 ILPVGIRRVLLVTC
+253 AFPAGIRRVLLITC

-279 KKLEAI
+279 KKLENI
-285 PGAEIITKVKCE
+285 SGAEIITKVKCE
-297 ALPDV
+297 ALPEV
-302 SMRETVKACVDEYF
+302 SMRETVKACVDTYF
-316 GEVDAIVFVTASGIA
+316 GQVDAIVFVTASGIA

-387 TATDVEGRFSV
+387 TATDVEGSFSI
-398 DDYARK
+398 DDYARE
-404 HNLVVTDWEKA
+404 HNLVVTDWAKA
-415 KAISAEVLAAGA
+415 KAISAEVLATGA
-427 EPVWMDA
+427 EPVWIEEPA
-434 RKSAGEADR
+434 VTQGEEKGACEIRKVQKSTGIEVGKIETDGCKNEVDGCKNRIDGSEKKVDGCENR
-443 VDARESASEADRVDI
+443 VDVKRLQ
-458 RESAGEADR
+458 
-467 VDERESV
+467 
-474 GEADRVDE
+474 
-482 RESAGEADRVDERGS
+482 
-497 AGEADRVDE
+497 
-506 RESAGEIGSGS
+506 IGSH
-517 PLETG
+517 
-522 CEVGVGKGLG
+522 
-532 YRIGE
+532 
-537 RIQCTMNIGAY
+537 
-548 QVIVTPEKTI
+548 QVIITPKDVPV
-558 TDAKT
+558 DAQT
-563 LQLVPRCIVAGVG
+563 LQLIPRCIVAGVG
-576 CKKGTPVDKIEH
+576 CKKGTSAEKIEH
-588 AVQDAFAK
+588 VVQEAFAK

-616 AGLQEFCKTRNV
+616 AGLLEFCETRNV

-637 LQAVPGTFSAS
+637 LQAVPGTYSAS

-663 SAVKYASEHGVSQDH
+663 SAVKYASEHGMNQDQ
-678 RLLRER
+678 RLLCMQVD
-684 AHEDELLLGK
+684 AGELLLHK
-694 QAKHGELLLRKQA
+694 QAQDGELLLRKQA
-707 NHGELLLR
+707 QDGELLLR
-715 KQAHEGVTVALSYV
+715 KQAYGGVTVALSYG

>member
-21 NRIKEADV
+21 NQIKEADV

-40 LLSYAKADCEI
+40 LLSYAKADCVI

-73 KGTVRLHTG
+73 KETVRLHTG

-171 VRQELLLGGYAE
+171 VRQELLLGGYIE

-194 WPEEKIIRTTLAKLP
+194 WPEEKIIRTTLVKLP
-209 EDMEAAGIT
+209 EDMEATGIT

-253 ILPVGIRRVLLVTC
+253 ALPTGIRRVLLITC

-279 KKLEAI
+279 KKLENI
-285 PGAEIITKVKCE
+285 SGAEIIAKVKCE
-297 ALPDV
+297 ALPEV
-302 SMRETVKACVDEYF
+302 SMKETVKACVDEYF
-316 GEVDAIVFVTASGIA
+316 EQVDAIVFVTASGIA
-331 VRSVAEHLAHKSEDP
+331 VRSVAEHLTHKSKDP

-360 LVSGHAGGAN
+360 LVSGHVGGAN

-387 TATDVEGRFSV
+387 TATDVEGQFSI
-398 DDYARK
+398 DDYARE
-404 HNLVVTDWEKA
+404 HNLIVTDWAKA
-415 KAISAEVLAAGA
+415 KAISAEVLATGA
-427 EPVWMDA
+427 KPVWMDEVEVSQEEEKNTCENTIDVQ
-434 RKSAGEADR
+434 RLQ
-443 VDARESASEADRVDI
+443 
-458 RESAGEADR
+458 
-467 VDERESV
+467 
-474 GEADRVDE
+474 
-482 RESAGEADRVDERGS
+482 
-497 AGEADRVDE
+497 
-506 RESAGEIGSGS
+506 IGS
-517 PLETG
+517 
-522 CEVGVGKGLG
+522 
-532 YRIGE
+532 
-537 RIQCTMNIGAY
+537 Y
-548 QVIVTPEKTI
+548 QVIVTPQEI
-558 TDAKT
+558 STDAKT
-563 LQLVPRCIVAGVG
+563 LQLIPRCTVAGVG
-576 CKKGTPVDKIEH
+576 CKKGMSADKIGR
-588 AVQDAFAK
+588 AVQAAFAK

-616 AGLQEFCKTRNV
+616 AGLQEFCETRKV
-628 PFETYTAEE
+628 LFETYAAAD

-648 EFVSGVTGVDNVCER
+648 EFVTGVTGVDNVCER
-663 SAVKYASEHGVSQDH
+663 SAVKFASEHG
-678 RLLRER
+678 
-684 AHEDELLLGK
+684 
-694 QAKHGELLLRKQA
+694 A
-707 NHGELLLR
+707 NHGGLLLR
-715 KQAHEGVTVALSYV
+715 KQAHEGVTVALAYV
-729 CSE
+729 GVASEK

>member
-40 LLSYAKADCEI
+40 LLSYAKADCKI

-73 KGTVRLHTG
+73 KTTVRLHTG

-94 DLLDEYGIA
+94 DLLDEYGIK

-171 VRQELLLGGYAE
+171 VRQELLIGGYAE

-253 ILPVGIRRVLLVTC
+253 ALPAGIRRVLLITC

-279 KKLEAI
+279 KKLENI
-285 PGAEIITKVKCE
+285 SGAEIIAKVKCE
-297 ALPDV
+297 ALPEV
-302 SMRETVKACVDEYF
+302 SMKETVKACVDEYF
-316 GEVDAIVFVTASGIA
+316 EQVDAIVFVTASGIA
-331 VRSVAEHLAHKSEDP
+331 VRSVAEHLTHKSKDP
-346 AIVCMDECGKHVIS
+346 AIVCMDECSKHVIS

-387 TATDVEGRFSV
+387 TATDVEGQFSI
-398 DDYARK
+398 DDYARE
-404 HNLVVTDWEKA
+404 HNLVVTDWAKA
-415 KAISAEVLAAGA
+415 KAISAEVLATGA
-427 EPVWMDA
+427 KPVWIEEPVVA
-434 RKSAGEADR
+434 QGEEKGACEIRKEQKSTGTDVGEIENDGC
-443 VDARESASEADRVDI
+443 EN
-458 RESAGEADR
+458 R
-467 VDERESV
+467 VDECGNKICVQRLK
-474 GEADRVDE
+474 
-482 RESAGEADRVDERGS
+482 
-497 AGEADRVDE
+497 
-506 RESAGEIGSGS
+506 IGS
-517 PLETG
+517 
-522 CEVGVGKGLG
+522 
-532 YRIGE
+532 
-537 RIQCTMNIGAY
+537 Y
-548 QVIVTPEKTI
+548 QVIVTPRDILPDEKTM
-558 TDAKT
+558 
-563 LQLVPRCIVAGVG
+563 QLIPRCIVAGIG
-576 CKKGTPVDKIEH
+576 CKKGTSSDKIEH
-588 AVQDAFAK
+588 AVQEAFAK

-616 AGLQEFCKTRNV
+616 AGLLEFCETRNV
-628 PFETYTAEE
+628 PFETYAAEE
-637 LQAVPGTFSAS
+637 LQAVPGTYSAS

-663 SAVKYASEHGVSQDH
+663 SAVKYAREHGMNQDQ
-678 RLLRER
+678 RLLCMQV
-684 AHEDELLLGK
+684 DG
-694 QAKHGELLLRKQA
+694 GELLLRKQA
-707 NHGELLLR
+707 QDGELLLR
-715 KQAHEGVTVALSYV
+715 KQAYGGVTVALSYG

>member
-40 LLSYAKADCEI
+40 LLSYAKADCKI
-51 YNSAHMTLDAVVAV
+51 YNSAHMTLDAVVDV

-171 VRQELLLGGYAE
+171 VRQELLIGGYAE

-253 ILPVGIRRVLLVTC
+253 ALPAGIRRVLLITC

-279 KKLEAI
+279 KKLENI
-285 PGAEIITKVKCE
+285 SGAEIIAKVKCE
-297 ALPDV
+297 ALPEV
-302 SMRETVKACVDEYF
+302 SMRETVKACVDVYF
-316 GEVDAIVFVTASGIA
+316 EQVDAIVFVTASGIA
-331 VRSVAEHLAHKSEDP
+331 VRSVAEHLTHKSKDP
-346 AIVCMDECGKHVIS
+346 AIVCMDECSKHVIS

-387 TATDVEGRFSV
+387 TATDVEGQFSI
-398 DDYARK
+398 DDYARE
-404 HNLVVTDWEKA
+404 HNLVVTDWAKA
-415 KAISAEVLAAGA
+415 KAISAEVLATGA
-427 EPVWMDA
+427 KPVW
-434 RKSAGEADR
+434 
-443 VDARESASEADRVDI
+443 
-458 RESAGEADR
+458 
-467 VDERESV
+467 VDEAEVSQEEEKNACEIRKEQKSTGIDGCENEINV
-474 GEADRVDE
+474 QELQ
-482 RESAGEADRVDERGS
+482 
-497 AGEADRVDE
+497 
-506 RESAGEIGSGS
+506 IGSH
-517 PLETG
+517 
-522 CEVGVGKGLG
+522 
-532 YRIGE
+532 
-537 RIQCTMNIGAY
+537 
-548 QVIVTPEKTI
+548 QVIITPQ
-558 TDAKT
+558 DGSVDVQT
-563 LQLVPRCIVAGVG
+563 LQLIPRCIVAGVG

-601 EALCAVASID
+601 EALCAVVSID

-616 AGLQEFCKTRNV
+616 AGLLEFCETRNV
-628 PFETYTAEE
+628 PFETYAAEE
-637 LQAVPGTFSAS
+637 LQAVPGTYSAS

-663 SAVKYASEHGVSQDH
+663 SAVKYASEHGMNQG
-678 RLLRER
+678 EQ
-684 AHEDELLLGK
+684 LLGR

-707 NHGELLLR
+707 YG
-715 KQAHEGVTVALSYV
+715 GVTVALAYV

>member
-29 IIYAGSLVNPE
+29 IIYAGSLVNPG
-40 LLSYAKADCEI
+40 LLSYAKADCKI
-51 YNSAHMTLDAVVAV
+51 YNSAHMTLDAVVDV

-94 DLLDEYGIA
+94 DLLDDYGIA

-171 VRQELLLGGYAE
+171 VRQELLIGGYAE

-253 ILPVGIRRVLLVTC
+253 ALPAGIRRVLLITC

-279 KKLEAI
+279 KKLENI
-285 PGAEIITKVKCE
+285 SGAEIIAKVKCE
-297 ALPDV
+297 ALPEV
-302 SMRETVKACVDEYF
+302 SMKETVKACVDEYF
-316 GEVDAIVFVTASGIA
+316 EQVDAIVFVTASGIA
-331 VRSVAEHLAHKSEDP
+331 VRSVAEHLTHKSKDP
-346 AIVCMDECGKHVIS
+346 AIVCMDECSKHVIS

-387 TATDVEGRFSV
+387 TATDVEGQFSI
-398 DDYARK
+398 DDYARE
-404 HNLVVTDWEKA
+404 HNLVVTDWAKA
-415 KAISAEVLAAGA
+415 KAISAEVLATGA
-427 EPVWMDA
+427 KPVWVDEA
-434 RKSAGEADR
+434 EVSQEEEKNACEICKEQKSTGIDVGKIENDGCENEIGVQKLQIGSHQVVITPQDVS
-443 VDARESASEADRVDI
+443 VDA
-458 RESAGEADR
+458 
-467 VDERESV
+467 
-474 GEADRVDE
+474 
-482 RESAGEADRVDERGS
+482 
-497 AGEADRVDE
+497 
-506 RESAGEIGSGS
+506 
-517 PLETG
+517 
-522 CEVGVGKGLG
+522 
-532 YRIGE
+532 
-537 RIQCTMNIGAY
+537 Q
-548 QVIVTPEKTI
+548 
-558 TDAKT
+558 T
-563 LQLVPRCIVAGVG
+563 LQLIPRCIVAGVG
-576 CKKGTPVDKIEH
+576 CKKGIPVDKIEH

-616 AGLQEFCKTRNV
+616 AGLLEFCETRKV
-628 PFETYTAEE
+628 PFEAYTAEE
-637 LQAVPGTFSAS
+637 LQAVSGTFSAS
-648 EFVSGVTGVDNVCER
+648 EFVTGVTGVDNVCER
-663 SAVKYASEHGVSQDH
+663 SAVKYASEHGAND
-678 RLLRER
+678 
-684 AHEDELLLGK
+684 
-694 QAKHGELLLRKQA
+694 GELLLRKQA
-707 NHGELLLR
+707 
-715 KQAHEGVTVALSYV
+715 QDGVTVALAYV
-729 CSE
+729 GVASGK

>member
-11 ACDLI
+11 ASDLI

-40 LLSYAKADCEI
+40 LLSYAKADCAI

-94 DLLDEYGIA
+94 DLLDECGIA

-224 VSPALGSIYEKSK
+224 VSPALGNDYEKSR

-253 ILPVGIRRVLLVTC
+253 AFPAGIRRVLLITC

-279 KKLEAI
+279 KKLENI
-285 PGAEIITKVKCE
+285 SGAEIITKVKCE
-297 ALPDV
+297 ALPEV
-302 SMRETVKACVDEYF
+302 SMRETVKACVDTYF
-316 GEVDAIVFVTASGIA
+316 EQVDAIVFVTASGIA
-331 VRSVAEHLAHKSEDP
+331 VRSVAEHLTHKSQDP

-387 TATDVEGRFSV
+387 TATDVEGRFSI
-398 DDYARK
+398 DDYARE
-404 HNLVVTDWEKA
+404 HNLVVTDWAKA

-427 EPVWMDA
+427 EPVWIEEPVVA
-434 RKSAGEADR
+434 QGEEKGAC
-443 VDARESASEADRVDI
+443 
-458 RESAGEADR
+458 
-467 VDERESV
+467 
-474 GEADRVDE
+474 
-482 RESAGEADRVDERGS
+482 
-497 AGEADRVDE
+497 
-506 RESAGEIGSGS
+506 EIGSH
-517 PLETG
+517 
-522 CEVGVGKGLG
+522 
-532 YRIGE
+532 
-537 RIQCTMNIGAY
+537 
-548 QVIVTPEKTI
+548 QVIITPKDVPV
-558 TDAKT
+558 DAQT
-563 LQLVPRCIVAGVG
+563 LQLIPRCIVAGVG

-596 AGLRM
+596 TGLRM
-601 EALCAVASID
+601 EALCAVVSID
-611 LKKEE
+611 LKKKE
-616 AGLQEFCKTRNV
+616 AGLLEFCETWNV
-628 PFETYTAEE
+628 PFETYAAEE
-637 LQAVPGTFSAS
+637 LQAVPGTYSAS

-663 SAVKYASEHGVSQDH
+663 SAVKYASEHATNQGEQ
-678 RLLRER
+678 
-684 AHEDELLLGK
+684 LLGR
-694 QAKHGELLLRKQA
+694 QAKHGELLIRKQAQDGELLLRKQA
-707 NHGELLLR
+707 YG
-715 KQAHEGVTVALSYV
+715 GVTVALSYV
-729 CSE
+729 CSEWKVSEKTHEVCLEAEK

>member
-40 LLSYAKADCEI
+40 LLSYAKADCKI
-51 YNSAHMTLDAVVAV
+51 YNSAHMTLDAVVDV

-171 VRQELLLGGYAE
+171 VRQELLIGGYAE

-253 ILPVGIRRVLLVTC
+253 ALPAGIRRVLLITC

-279 KKLEAI
+279 KKLENI
-285 PGAEIITKVKCE
+285 SGAEIIAKVKCE
-297 ALPDV
+297 ALPEV
-302 SMRETVKACVDEYF
+302 SMKETVKACVDEYF
-316 GEVDAIVFVTASGIA
+316 EQVDAIVFVTASGIA
-331 VRSVAEHLAHKSEDP
+331 VRSVAEHLTHKSKDP
-346 AIVCMDECGKHVIS
+346 AIVCMDECSKHVIS

-387 TATDVEGRFSV
+387 TATDVEGRFSI
-398 DDYARK
+398 DDYARE
-404 HNLVVTDWEKA
+404 HNLVVTDWPKA

-427 EPVWMDA
+427 EPVRVNEA
-434 RKSAGEADR
+434 EVLQEEEKNACEICKEQKSTGIDVGKIENDGCENRIDGCGIR
-443 VDARESASEADRVDI
+443 VDGCENGIDVLKLQ
-458 RESAGEADR
+458 
-467 VDERESV
+467 
-474 GEADRVDE
+474 
-482 RESAGEADRVDERGS
+482 
-497 AGEADRVDE
+497 
-506 RESAGEIGSGS
+506 IGS
-517 PLETG
+517 
-522 CEVGVGKGLG
+522 
-532 YRIGE
+532 
-537 RIQCTMNIGAY
+537 Y
-548 QVIVTPEKTI
+548 QVVITPQDVSV
-558 TDAKT
+558 DAQT
-563 LQLVPRCIVAGVG
+563 LQLIPRCIVAGVG
-576 CKKGTPVDKIEH
+576 CKKGMPVDKIEH
-588 AVQDAFAK
+588 AVQEAFAK
-596 AGLRM
+596 AGLRI

-616 AGLQEFCKTRNV
+616 VGLQEFCEIRNV
-628 PFETYTAEE
+628 PFETYAAEE
-637 LQAVPGTFSAS
+637 LQAVPGTYSAS

-663 SAVKYASEHGVSQDH
+663 SAVKYASEHAKNQGE
-678 RLLRER
+678 LLLGRQAKR
-684 AHEDELLLGK
+684 GELLLGK
-694 QAKHGELLLRKQA
+694 QAYG
-707 NHGELLLR
+707 
-715 KQAHEGVTVALSYV
+715 GVTVALAYV

>member
-40 LLSYAKADCEI
+40 LLSYAKADCKI
-51 YNSAHMTLDAVVAV
+51 YNSAHMTLDAVVDV

-171 VRQELLLGGYAE
+171 VRQELLIGGYAE

-253 ILPVGIRRVLLVTC
+253 ALPAGIRRVLLITC

-279 KKLEAI
+279 KKLENI
-285 PGAEIITKVKCE
+285 SGAEIIAKVKCE
-297 ALPDV
+297 ALPEV
-302 SMRETVKACVDEYF
+302 SMRETVKACVDVYF
-316 GEVDAIVFVTASGIA
+316 EQVDAIVFVTASGIA
-331 VRSVAEHLAHKSEDP
+331 VRSVAEHLTHKSKDP
-346 AIVCMDECGKHVIS
+346 AIVCMDECSKHVIS

-387 TATDVEGRFSV
+387 TATDVEGQFSI
-398 DDYARK
+398 DDYARE
-404 HNLVVTDWEKA
+404 HNLVVTDWAKA
-415 KAISAEVLAAGA
+415 KAISAEVLATGA
-427 EPVWMDA
+427 KPVW
-434 RKSAGEADR
+434 
-443 VDARESASEADRVDI
+443 
-458 RESAGEADR
+458 
-467 VDERESV
+467 VDEAEVSQEEEKNACEIRKEQKSTGIDGCENEINV
-474 GEADRVDE
+474 QELQ
-482 RESAGEADRVDERGS
+482 
-497 AGEADRVDE
+497 
-506 RESAGEIGSGS
+506 IGSH
-517 PLETG
+517 
-522 CEVGVGKGLG
+522 
-532 YRIGE
+532 
-537 RIQCTMNIGAY
+537 
-548 QVIVTPEKTI
+548 QVIITPQ
-558 TDAKT
+558 DGSVDVQT
-563 LQLVPRCIVAGVG
+563 LQLIPRCIVAGVG
-576 CKKGTPVDKIEH
+576 CKKGIPVDKIEH

-616 AGLQEFCKTRNV
+616 AGLLEFCETRNV
-628 PFETYTAEE
+628 PFEAYTAEE
-637 LQAVPGTFSAS
+637 LQAVSGTFSAS
-648 EFVSGVTGVDNVCER
+648 EFVTGVTGVDNVCER
-663 SAVKYASEHGVSQDH
+663 SAVKYASEHGAND
-678 RLLRER
+678 
-684 AHEDELLLGK
+684 
-694 QAKHGELLLRKQA
+694 GELLLRKQA
-707 NHGELLLR
+707 
-715 KQAHEGVTVALSYV
+715 QDGVTVALAYV
-729 CSE
+729 GVASGK